1 MLELRNIKKDYVS
14 KANTVHVLKGVS
26 LRFRKNEFVAILGPS
41 GCGKTT
47 LLNLIGGLDRYTG
60 GDIIVDGV
68 STGDYSDHDWDIYR
82 NHRIGF
88 VFQSYN
94 LIPHLTVQ
102 RNVEMSLTIAGLS
115 QDERKARALAALDR
129 VGLADQAKKKPSQ
142 LSGGQMQ
149 RVAIARSVVND
160 PDIILAD
167 EPTGA
172 LDSESG
178 VQVMELLRGIA
189 QDKLV
194 IMVTHNDLLAEK
206 YSTRIIDLKDGVV
219 TADSNPF
226 TEEEYAAETAEAD
239 GGAEL
244 CKEEP
249 SSEGETYADEANNGG
264 DNDAT
269 AVSGAQNKRKTS
281 DSGRFGMRRRR
292 AKDKKKS
299 GAYAAM
305 SVGTAMSLSFTNLAS
320 KKGRTAL
327 TALAG
332 SIGIIGIVLV
342 LALSGGA
349 QTYIQSMEED
359 VLSQYPI
366 TINRTNSDLNSVIG
380 ILMAENEDRED
391 WPDTDEVYINQII
404 GRLLDHMSTVL
415 DDTNDLA
422 SLKRY
427 IEAYFDDNVGYVKYD
442 YGVDFDV
449 FCNYIGNPDTYL
461 KVDPFTEG
469 IEAALG
475 GLEGLLGQY
484 MDMIEQ
490 FGDLLTV
497 WDEMLENTSLLD
509 SQYELVGEGSRWP
522 QNYDEV
528 VIVLD
533 EDNSL
538 NDYTLFAL
546 GLKDPSEL
554 LDAITNG
561 DDFVSQE
568 YTAEDLLGI
577 EYRVT
582 TASDYYYQD
591 ENGAWHILSDRNDQ
605 RQVEFVES
613 HSVPVTVVGVI
624 RPREGTQVTSING
637 TIGYTHALTEYLSER
652 AAASAP
658 AQAVTATAHKFGRDT
673 RYYNVLDDGA
683 ELTGEEYTQ
692 LMRDLGVA
700 DTDNPVAINIYA
712 NSLNDK
718 EKIENFIDDYNAWS
732 GQAVKYTDDLGTMMT
747 YVDSLTGTVTGVL
760 VGFAAISLIVSSI
773 MIAIII
779 YTSVLERKKE
789 IGVLRS
795 LGARKKDISHVF
807 ISESAMI
814 GLISGLLGILIAA
827 ILFMPIN
834 LIMQNY
840 LHVAN
845 LLRIE
850 WWHVVMMIGI
860 SVVLAVLAGFIPSR
874 IASKKDPVTCLREE

>member
-1 MLELRNIKKDYVS
+1 MLELRDIVKDYVS
-14 KANTVHVLKGVS
+14 KENVVHVLKGVN
-26 LRFRKNEFVAILGPS
+26 LRFRKSEFVAILGPS

-47 LLNLIGGLDRYTG
+47 LLNIIGGLDRYTS
-60 GDIIVDGV
+60 GDILVDGV
-68 STGDYSDHDWDIYR
+68 STKDYSDHDWDIYR

-102 RNVEMSLTIAGLS
+102 RNVEMSMAIAGLPPE
-115 QDERKARALAALDR
+115 ERKAKALAALER
-129 VGLADQAKKKPSQ
+129 VGLADQAKKKPAQ

-149 RVAIARSVVND
+149 RVAIARSIVND

-178 VQVMELLRGIA
+178 EQVMELLKEVA
-189 QDKLV
+189 KEKLV
-194 IMVTHNDLLAEK
+194 VMVTHNNALAEK
-206 YSTRIIDLKDGVV
+206 YSTRIIDLRDGVV
-219 TADSNPF
+219 TSDSAPYAPD
-226 TEEEYAAETAEAD
+226 EESAEETAPQQAAAEETTSAEEVP
-239 GGAEL
+239 AE
-244 CKEEP
+244 KITENEVYVP
-249 SSEGETYADEANNGG
+249 EK
-264 DNDAT
+264 
-269 AVSGAQNKRKTS
+269 AVSTSKTRK
-281 DSGRFGMRRRR
+281 RR
-292 AKDKKKS
+292 AKKRGDKAAGS
-299 GAYAAM
+299 YAAM
-305 SVGTAMSLSFTNLAS
+305 SLGTAASLSFTNLIS
-320 KKGRTAL
+320 KKGRTIL

-332 SIGIIGIVLV
+332 SIGIIGIILV

-349 QTYIQSMEED
+349 QAYIASMEED

-366 TINRTNSDLNSVIG
+366 EINRTNSDLNSVIS
-380 ILMAENEDRED
+380 ILMQENEDRED

-404 GRLLDHMSTVL
+404 GRLLEHLSAVL

-422 SLKRY
+422 ALKTY
-427 IEAYFDDNVGYVKYD
+427 IEENFDSDMGYVKYD

-449 FCNYIGNPDTYL
+449 FCNYINDPETYL

-475 GLEGLLGQY
+475 GLSGLLGPY

-490 FGDLLTV
+490 FGDMLTV

-509 SQYELVGEGSRWP
+509 SQYELVGENSRWP

-533 EDNSL
+533 EENSL

-546 GLKDPSEL
+546 GLKDTSEL
-554 LDAITNG
+554 VDAIMNG
-561 DDFVSQE
+561 DNFVSQD
-568 YTAEDLLGI
+568 YSADDLIGI

-582 TASDYYYQD
+582 TSSDYYYQNAD
-591 ENGAWHILSDRNDQ
+591 GSWSMVSDRTEQ
-605 RQVEFVES
+605 RQIEFVES

-637 TIGYTHALTEYLSER
+637 NIAYTHALTEYLSDR
-652 AAASAP
+652 AAQSDVAEAL
-658 AQAVTATAHKFGRDT
+658 TATAHQSGKDT
-673 RYYNVLDDGA
+673 MYYNILEDGA
-683 ELTGEEYTQ
+683 EIDEETYMS
-692 LMRDLGVA
+692 LMRELGIA
-700 DTDNPVAINIYA
+700 DTDNPVTINIYA
-712 NSLNDK
+712 NSLSDK
-718 EKIENFIDDYNAWS
+718 AAIEQFIADYNAES
-732 GQAVKYTDDLGTMMT
+732 GSTVKYTDDLGTMMT

-779 YTSVLERKKE
+779 YTSVLERRKE

-795 LGARKKDISHVF
+795 LGARKKDISRVF
-807 ISESAMI
+807 ISESALI
-814 GLISGLLGILIAA
+814 GLVAGILGVIIAA

-834 LIMQNY
+834 LVMQHY
-840 LHVAN
+840 LHVGN
-845 LLRIE
+845 LLQIE
-850 WWHVVMMIGI
+850 WWHAVMMIGI
-860 SVVLAVLAGFIPSR
+860 SVVLAILAGFIPSR
-874 IASKKDPVTCLREE
+874 IASKKDPVTCLHED

>member
-1 MLELRNIKKDYVS
+1 MLELREIVKDYVS
-14 KANTVHVLKGVS
+14 KENVVHVLKGVN
-26 LRFRKNEFVAILGPS
+26 LRFRKSEFVAILGPS

-47 LLNLIGGLDRYTG
+47 LLNIIGGLDRYTS
-60 GDIIVDGV
+60 GDILVDGV
-68 STGDYSDHDWDIYR
+68 STKDYSDHDWDIYR

-102 RNVEMSLTIAGLS
+102 RNVEMSMAIAGLPPE
-115 QDERKARALAALDR
+115 ERKAKALAALER
-129 VGLADQAKKKPSQ
+129 VGLADQAKKKPAQ

-149 RVAIARSVVND
+149 RVAIARSIVND

-178 VQVMELLRGIA
+178 EQVMELLQEVA
-189 QDKLV
+189 KEKLV
-194 IMVTHNDLLAEK
+194 VMVTHNNALAEK
-206 YSTRIIDLKDGVV
+206 YSTRIIDLRDGVV
-219 TADSNPF
+219 TSDSAPYAPD
-226 TEEEYAAETAEAD
+226 EENAEETAPQQAAAEETTSAEEVP
-239 GGAEL
+239 AEEMTET
-244 CKEEP
+244 KVYEP
-249 SSEGETYADEANNGG
+249 EK
-264 DNDAT
+264 
-269 AVSGAQNKRKTS
+269 AVSTSKTRK
-281 DSGRFGMRRRR
+281 RR
-292 AKDKKKS
+292 AKKRGDKAAGS
-299 GAYAAM
+299 YAAM
-305 SVGTAMSLSFTNLAS
+305 SIGTAASLSFTNLIS
-320 KKGRTAL
+320 KKGRTIL

-332 SIGIIGIVLV
+332 SIGIIGIILV

-349 QTYIQSMEED
+349 QAYIASMEED

-366 TINRTNSDLNSVIG
+366 EINRTNSDLNSVIS
-380 ILMAENEDRED
+380 ILMQENEDRED

-404 GRLLDHMSTVL
+404 GRLLEHLSAVL

-422 SLKRY
+422 ALKTY
-427 IEAYFDDNVGYVKYD
+427 IEENFDSDMGYVKYD

-449 FCNYIGNPDTYL
+449 FCNYINDPETYL

-475 GLEGLLGQY
+475 GLSGLLGPY

-490 FGDLLTV
+490 FGDMLTV

-509 SQYELVGEGSRWP
+509 SQYELVGENSRWP

-533 EDNSL
+533 EENSL

-546 GLKDPSEL
+546 GLKDTSEL

-561 DDFVSQE
+561 DDFVSQD
-568 YTAEDLLGI
+568 YSADDLIGI

-582 TASDYYYQD
+582 TSSDYYYQNAD
-591 ENGAWHILSDRNDQ
+591 GSWSMVSDRTEQ
-605 RQVEFVES
+605 RQIEFVES

-637 TIGYTHALTEYLSER
+637 NIAYTHALTEYLSDR
-652 AAASAP
+652 AAQSDVAEAL
-658 AQAVTATAHKFGRDT
+658 TATAHQSGNDT
-673 RYYNVLDDGA
+673 MYYNILEDGA
-683 ELTGEEYTQ
+683 EIDAETYMS
-692 LMRDLGVA
+692 LMRELGIA
-700 DTDNPVAINIYA
+700 DTDNPVTINIYA
-712 NSLNDK
+712 NSLSDK
-718 EKIENFIDDYNAWS
+718 AAIEQFIADYNAES
-732 GQAVKYTDDLGTMMT
+732 GSTVKYTDELGTMMT

-779 YTSVLERKKE
+779 YTSVLERRKE

-795 LGARKKDISHVF
+795 LGARKKDISRVF
-807 ISESAMI
+807 ISESALI
-814 GLISGLLGILIAA
+814 GLVAGILGVIIAA

-834 LIMQNY
+834 LIMQHY
-840 LHVAN
+840 LHVGN
-845 LLRIE
+845 LLQIE
-850 WWHVVMMIGI
+850 WWHAVMMIGI
-860 SVVLAVLAGFIPSR
+860 SVVLAILAGFIPSR
-874 IASKKDPVTCLREE
+874 IASKKDPVTCLHED

>member
-1 MLELRNIKKDYVS
+1 MLMLELRDIVKDYVS
-14 KANTVHVLKGVS
+14 KENVVHVLKGVN
-26 LRFRKNEFVAILGPS
+26 LRFRKSEFVAILGPS

-47 LLNLIGGLDRYTG
+47 LLNIIGGLDRYTS
-60 GDIIVDGV
+60 GDILVDGV
-68 STGDYSDHDWDIYR
+68 STKDYSDHDWDIYR

-102 RNVEMSLTIAGLS
+102 RNVEMSMAIAGLPPE
-115 QDERKARALAALDR
+115 ERKAKALAALER
-129 VGLADQAKKKPSQ
+129 VGLADQAKKKPAQ

-149 RVAIARSVVND
+149 RVAIARSIVND

-178 VQVMELLRGIA
+178 EQVMELLQEVA
-189 QDKLV
+189 KEKLV
-194 IMVTHNDLLAEK
+194 VMVTHNNALAEK
-206 YSTRIIDLKDGVV
+206 YSTRIIDLRDGVV
-219 TADSNPF
+219 TSDSAPYAPD
-226 TEEEYAAETAEAD
+226 EESAEESAPQQAAAEETTSAEEVP
-239 GGAEL
+239 AE
-244 CKEEP
+244 EMTENEVYEP
-249 SSEGETYADEANNGG
+249 EK
-264 DNDAT
+264 
-269 AVSGAQNKRKTS
+269 AVPTSKTRK
-281 DSGRFGMRRRR
+281 RR
-292 AKDKKKS
+292 AKKRGDKAAGS
-299 GAYAAM
+299 YAAM
-305 SVGTAMSLSFTNLAS
+305 SLGTAASLSFTNLIS
-320 KKGRTAL
+320 KKGRTIL

-332 SIGIIGIVLV
+332 SIGIIGIILV

-349 QTYIQSMEED
+349 QAYIASMEED

-366 TINRTNSDLNSVIG
+366 EINRTNSDLNSVIS
-380 ILMAENEDRED
+380 ILMQENEDRED

-404 GRLLDHMSTVL
+404 GRLLEHLSAVL

-422 SLKRY
+422 ALKTY
-427 IEAYFDDNVGYVKYD
+427 IEENFDSDMGYVKYD

-449 FCNYIGNPDTYL
+449 FCNYIDNPETYL

-475 GLEGLLGQY
+475 GLSGLLGPY

-490 FGDLLTV
+490 FGDMLTV

-509 SQYELVGEGSRWP
+509 SQYELVGENSRWP

-533 EDNSL
+533 EENSL

-546 GLKDPSEL
+546 GLKDTSEL
-554 LDAITNG
+554 VDAIMNG
-561 DDFVSQE
+561 DDFVSQD
-568 YTAEDLLGI
+568 YSADDLIGI

-582 TASDYYYQD
+582 TSSDYYYQNAD
-591 ENGAWHILSDRNDQ
+591 GSWSMVSDRTEQ
-605 RQVEFVES
+605 RQIEFVES

-637 TIGYTHALTEYLSER
+637 NIAYTHALTEYLSDR
-652 AAASAP
+652 AAQSDVAEAL
-658 AQAVTATAHKFGRDT
+658 TATAHQSGNDT
-673 RYYNVLDDGA
+673 MYYNILEDGA
-683 ELTGEEYTQ
+683 EIDAETYMS
-692 LMRDLGVA
+692 LMRELGIA
-700 DTDNPVAINIYA
+700 DTDNPVTINIYA
-712 NSLNDK
+712 NSLSDK
-718 EKIENFIDDYNAWS
+718 AAIEQFIADYNAES
-732 GQAVKYTDDLGTMMT
+732 GSTVKYTDDLGTMMT

-779 YTSVLERKKE
+779 YTSVLERRKE

-795 LGARKKDISHVF
+795 LGARKKDISRVF
-807 ISESAMI
+807 ISESALI
-814 GLISGLLGILIAA
+814 GLVAGILGVIIAA

-834 LIMQNY
+834 LVMQHY
-840 LHVAN
+840 LHVGN
-845 LLRIE
+845 LLQIA
-850 WWHVVMMIGI
+850 WWHAVMMIGI
-860 SVVLAVLAGFIPSR
+860 SVVLAILAGFIPSR
-874 IASKKDPVTCLREE
+874 IASKKDPVTCLHED

>member
-1 MLELRNIKKDYVS
+1 MLELRDIVKDYVS
-14 KANTVHVLKGVS
+14 KENVVHVLKGVN
-26 LRFRKNEFVAILGPS
+26 LRFRKSEFVAILGPS

-47 LLNLIGGLDRYTG
+47 LLNIIGGLDRYTS
-60 GDIIVDGV
+60 GDILVDGV
-68 STGDYSDHDWDIYR
+68 STKDYSDHDWDIYR

-102 RNVEMSLTIAGLS
+102 RNVEMSMAIAGLPPE
-115 QDERKARALAALDR
+115 ERKAKALAALER
-129 VGLADQAKKKPSQ
+129 VGLADHAKKKPAQ

-149 RVAIARSVVND
+149 RVAIARSIVND

-178 VQVMELLRGIA
+178 EQVMELLQEVA
-189 QDKLV
+189 KEKLV
-194 IMVTHNDLLAEK
+194 VMVTHNNALAEK
-206 YSTRIIDLKDGVV
+206 YSTRIIDLRDGVV
-219 TADSNPF
+219 TSDSAPYAPA
-226 TEEEYAAETAEAD
+226 EESAEETAPQQAAAEETTSAEEVP
-239 GGAEL
+239 AE
-244 CKEEP
+244 EMTEN
-249 SSEGETYADEANNGG
+249 EVYAPEKS
-264 DNDAT
+264 
-269 AVSGAQNKRKTS
+269 VSTSKTRK
-281 DSGRFGMRRRR
+281 RR
-292 AKDKKKS
+292 AKKRGDKAAGS
-299 GAYAAM
+299 YAAM
-305 SVGTAMSLSFTNLAS
+305 SLGTAASLSFTNLIS
-320 KKGRTAL
+320 KKGRTIL

-332 SIGIIGIVLV
+332 SIGIIGIILV

-349 QTYIQSMEED
+349 QAYIASMEED

-366 TINRTNSDLNSVIG
+366 EINRTNSDLNSVIS
-380 ILMAENEDRED
+380 ILMQENEDRED

-404 GRLLDHMSTVL
+404 GRLLEHLSAVL

-422 SLKRY
+422 ALKTY
-427 IEAYFDDNVGYVKYD
+427 IEENFDSDMGYVKYD

-449 FCNYIGNPDTYL
+449 FCNYINDPETYL

-475 GLEGLLGQY
+475 GLSGLLGPY

-490 FGDLLTV
+490 FGDMLTV

-509 SQYELVGEGSRWP
+509 SQYELVGENSRWP

-533 EDNSL
+533 EENSL

-546 GLKDPSEL
+546 GLKDTSEL

-561 DDFVSQE
+561 DDFVSQD
-568 YTAEDLLGI
+568 YSADDLIGI

-582 TASDYYYQD
+582 TNSDYYYQNAD
-591 ENGAWHILSDRNDQ
+591 GSWSMVSDRTEQ
-605 RQVEFVES
+605 RQIEFVES
-613 HSVPVTVVGVI
+613 HSVPVKVVGVI

-637 TIGYTHALTEYLSER
+637 NIAYTHALTEYLSDR
-652 AAASAP
+652 AAQSDVAEAL
-658 AQAVTATAHKFGRDT
+658 TATAHQSGNDT
-673 RYYNVLDDGA
+673 MYYNILEDGA
-683 ELTGEEYTQ
+683 EIDAETYMS
-692 LMRDLGVA
+692 LMRELGIA
-700 DTDNPVAINIYA
+700 DTDNPVTINIYA
-712 NSLNDK
+712 NSLSDK
-718 EKIENFIDDYNAWS
+718 AAIEQFIADYNAES
-732 GQAVKYTDDLGTMMT
+732 GSTVKYTDDLGTMMT

-779 YTSVLERKKE
+779 YTSVLERRKE

-795 LGARKKDISHVF
+795 LGARKKDISRVF
-807 ISESAMI
+807 ISESALI
-814 GLISGLLGILIAA
+814 GLVAGILGVIIAA

-834 LIMQNY
+834 LVMQHY
-840 LHVAN
+840 LHVGN
-845 LLRIE
+845 LLQIE
-850 WWHVVMMIGI
+850 WWHAVMMIGI
-860 SVVLAVLAGFIPSR
+860 SVVLAILAGFIPSR
-874 IASKKDPVTCLREE
+874 IASKKDPVTCLHED

>member
-1 MLELRNIKKDYVS
+1 MLELRDIVKDYVS
-14 KANTVHVLKGVS
+14 KENVVHVLKGVN
-26 LRFRKNEFVAILGPS
+26 LRFRKSEFVAILGPS

-47 LLNLIGGLDRYTG
+47 LLNIIGGLDRYTS
-60 GDIIVDGV
+60 GDILVDGV
-68 STGDYSDHDWDIYR
+68 STKDYSDHDWDIYR

-102 RNVEMSLTIAGLS
+102 RNVEMSMAIAGLPPE
-115 QDERKARALAALDR
+115 ERKAKALAALER
-129 VGLADQAKKKPSQ
+129 VGLADQAKKKPAQ

-149 RVAIARSVVND
+149 RVAIARSIVND

-178 VQVMELLRGIA
+178 EQVMELLQEVA
-189 QDKLV
+189 KEKLV
-194 IMVTHNDLLAEK
+194 VMVTHNNALAEK
-206 YSTRIIDLKDGVV
+206 YSTRIIDLRDGVV
-219 TADSNPF
+219 TSDSAPYAPD
-226 TEEEYAAETAEAD
+226 EESAEETAPQQAAAEETTSAEEVS
-239 GGAEL
+239 AE
-244 CKEEP
+244 EMTEN
-249 SSEGETYADEANNGG
+249 EVYAPEK
-264 DNDAT
+264 
-269 AVSGAQNKRKTS
+269 AVSTSKTRK
-281 DSGRFGMRRRR
+281 RR
-292 AKDKKKS
+292 AKKRGDKAAGS
-299 GAYAAM
+299 YAAM
-305 SVGTAMSLSFTNLAS
+305 SLGTAASLSFTNLIS
-320 KKGRTAL
+320 KKGRTIL

-332 SIGIIGIVLV
+332 SIGIIGIILV

-349 QTYIQSMEED
+349 QAYIASMEED

-366 TINRTNSDLNSVIG
+366 EINRTNSDLNSVIS
-380 ILMAENEDRED
+380 ILMQENEDRED

-404 GRLLDHMSTVL
+404 GRLLEHLSAVL

-422 SLKRY
+422 ALKTY
-427 IEAYFDDNVGYVKYD
+427 IEENFDSDMGYVKYD

-449 FCNYIGNPDTYL
+449 FCNYINDPETYL

-475 GLEGLLGQY
+475 GLSGLLGPY

-490 FGDLLTV
+490 FGDMLTV

-509 SQYELVGEGSRWP
+509 SQYELVGENSRWP

-533 EDNSL
+533 EENSL

-546 GLKDPSEL
+546 GLKDTSEL
-554 LDAITNG
+554 VDAIMNG
-561 DDFVSQE
+561 DDFVSQD
-568 YTAEDLLGI
+568 YSADDLIGI

-582 TASDYYYQD
+582 TSSDYYYQNAD
-591 ENGAWHILSDRNDQ
+591 GSWSMVSDRTEQ
-605 RQVEFVES
+605 RQIEFVES

-637 TIGYTHALTEYLSER
+637 NIAYTHALTEYLSDR
-652 AAASAP
+652 AAQSDVAEAL
-658 AQAVTATAHKFGRDT
+658 TATAHQSGNDT
-673 RYYNVLDDGA
+673 MYYNILEDGA
-683 ELTGEEYTQ
+683 EIDEETYMS
-692 LMRDLGVA
+692 LMRELGIA
-700 DTDNPVAINIYA
+700 DTDNPVTINIYA
-712 NSLNDK
+712 NSLSDK
-718 EKIENFIDDYNAWS
+718 AAIEQFIADYNAES
-732 GQAVKYTDDLGTMMT
+732 GSTVKYTDDLGTMMT

-779 YTSVLERKKE
+779 YTSVLERRKE

-795 LGARKKDISHVF
+795 LGARKKDISRVF
-807 ISESAMI
+807 ISESALI
-814 GLISGLLGILIAA
+814 GLVAGILGVIIAA

-834 LIMQNY
+834 LVMQHY
-840 LHVAN
+840 LHVGN
-845 LLRIE
+845 LLQIE
-850 WWHVVMMIGI
+850 WWHAVMMIGI
-860 SVVLAVLAGFIPSR
+860 SVVLAILAGFIPSR
-874 IASKKDPVTCLREE
+874 IASKKDPVTCLHEY

>member
-1 MLELRNIKKDYVS
+1 MLELREIVKDYVS
-14 KANTVHVLKGVS
+14 KENVVHVLKGVN
-26 LRFRKNEFVAILGPS
+26 LRFRKSEFVAILGPS

-47 LLNLIGGLDRYTG
+47 LLNIIGGLDRYTS
-60 GDIIVDGV
+60 GDILVDGV
-68 STGDYSDHDWDIYR
+68 STKDYSDHDWDIYR

-102 RNVEMSLTIAGLS
+102 RNVEMSMAIAGLPPE
-115 QDERKARALAALDR
+115 ERKAKALAALER
-129 VGLADQAKKKPSQ
+129 VGLADQAKKKPAQ

-149 RVAIARSVVND
+149 RVAIARSIVND

-178 VQVMELLRGIA
+178 EQVMELLQEVA
-189 QDKLV
+189 KEKLV
-194 IMVTHNDLLAEK
+194 VMVTHNNALAEK
-206 YSTRIIDLKDGVV
+206 YSTRIIDLHDGVV
-219 TADSNPF
+219 TSDSAPYAPD
-226 TEEEYAAETAEAD
+226 EENAEETAPQQAAAEETTSAEEVP
-239 GGAEL
+239 AEEMTET
-244 CKEEP
+244 KVYEP
-249 SSEGETYADEANNGG
+249 EK
-264 DNDAT
+264 
-269 AVSGAQNKRKTS
+269 AVSTSKTRK
-281 DSGRFGMRRRR
+281 RR
-292 AKDKKKS
+292 AKKRGDKAAGS
-299 GAYAAM
+299 YAAM
-305 SVGTAMSLSFTNLAS
+305 SIGTAASLSFTNLIS
-320 KKGRTAL
+320 KKGRTIL

-332 SIGIIGIVLV
+332 SIGIIGIILV

-349 QTYIQSMEED
+349 QAYIASMEED

-366 TINRTNSDLNSVIG
+366 EINRTNSDLNSVIS
-380 ILMAENEDRED
+380 ILMQENEDRED

-404 GRLLDHMSTVL
+404 GRLLEHLSAVL

-422 SLKRY
+422 ALKTY
-427 IEAYFDDNVGYVKYD
+427 IEENFDSDMGYVKYD

-449 FCNYIGNPDTYL
+449 FCNYINDPETYL

-475 GLEGLLGQY
+475 GLSGLLGPY

-490 FGDLLTV
+490 FGDMLTV

-509 SQYELVGEGSRWP
+509 SQYELVGENSRWP

-533 EDNSL
+533 EENSL

-546 GLKDPSEL
+546 GLKDTSEL

-561 DDFVSQE
+561 DDFVSQD
-568 YTAEDLLGI
+568 YSADDLIGI

-582 TASDYYYQD
+582 TNSDYYYQNAD
-591 ENGAWHILSDRNDQ
+591 GSWSMVSDRTEQ
-605 RQVEFVES
+605 RQIEFVES

-637 TIGYTHALTEYLSER
+637 NIAYTHALTEYLSDR
-652 AAASAP
+652 AAQSDVAEAL
-658 AQAVTATAHKFGRDT
+658 TATAHQSGNDT
-673 RYYNVLDDGA
+673 MYYNILEDGA
-683 ELTGEEYTQ
+683 EIDEETYMS
-692 LMRDLGVA
+692 LMRELGIA
-700 DTDNPVAINIYA
+700 DTDNPVTINIYA
-712 NSLNDK
+712 NSLSDK
-718 EKIENFIDDYNAWS
+718 AAIEQFIADYNAES
-732 GQAVKYTDDLGTMMT
+732 GSTVKYTDDLGTMMT

-779 YTSVLERKKE
+779 YTSVLERRKE

-795 LGARKKDISHVF
+795 LGARKKDISRVF
-807 ISESAMI
+807 ISESALI
-814 GLISGLLGILIAA
+814 GLVAGILGVIIAA

-834 LIMQNY
+834 LVMQHY
-840 LHVAN
+840 LHVGN
-845 LLRIE
+845 LLQIE
-850 WWHVVMMIGI
+850 WWHAVMMIGI
-860 SVVLAVLAGFIPSR
+860 SVVLAILAGFIPSR
-874 IASKKDPVTCLREE
+874 IASKKDPVTCLHED

>member
-1 MLELRNIKKDYVS
+1 MLELRETVKDYVS
-14 KANTVHVLKGVS
+14 KENVVHVLKGVN
-26 LRFRKNEFVAILGPS
+26 LRFRKSEFVAILGPS

-47 LLNLIGGLDRYTG
+47 LLNIIGGLDRYTS
-60 GDIIVDGV
+60 GDILVDGV
-68 STGDYSDHDWDIYR
+68 STKDYSDHDWDIYR

-102 RNVEMSLTIAGLS
+102 RNVEMSMAIAGLPPE
-115 QDERKARALAALDR
+115 ERKAKALAALER
-129 VGLADQAKKKPSQ
+129 VGLADQARKKPAQ

-149 RVAIARSVVND
+149 RVAIARSIVND

-178 VQVMELLRGIA
+178 EQVMELLQEVA
-189 QDKLV
+189 KEKLV
-194 IMVTHNDLLAEK
+194 VMVTHNNALAEK
-206 YSTRIIDLKDGVV
+206 YSTRIIDLHDGVV
-219 TADSNPF
+219 TSDSAPYAPD
-226 TEEEYAAETAEAD
+226 EESAEETAPQQAAAEETTSAEEVP
-239 GGAEL
+239 AE
-244 CKEEP
+244 EMTENEVYEP
-249 SSEGETYADEANNGG
+249 EK
-264 DNDAT
+264 
-269 AVSGAQNKRKTS
+269 AVSTSKTRK
-281 DSGRFGMRRRR
+281 RR
-292 AKDKKKS
+292 AKKRDDKAAGS
-299 GAYAAM
+299 YAAM
-305 SVGTAMSLSFTNLAS
+305 SLGTAASLSFTNLIS
-320 KKGRTAL
+320 KKGRTIL

-332 SIGIIGIVLV
+332 SIGIIGIILV

-349 QTYIQSMEED
+349 QAYIASMEED

-366 TINRTNSDLNSVIG
+366 EINRTNSDLNSVIS
-380 ILMAENEDRED
+380 ILMQENEDRED

-404 GRLLDHMSTVL
+404 GRLLEHLSAVL

-422 SLKRY
+422 ALKTY
-427 IEAYFDDNVGYVKYD
+427 IEENFDSDMGYVKYD

-449 FCNYIGNPDTYL
+449 FCNYINDPETYL

-475 GLEGLLGQY
+475 GLSGLLGPY

-490 FGDLLTV
+490 FGDMLTV

-509 SQYELVGEGSRWP
+509 SQYELVGENSRWP

-533 EDNSL
+533 EENSL

-546 GLKDPSEL
+546 GLKDTSEL

-561 DDFVSQE
+561 DDFVSQD
-568 YTAEDLLGI
+568 YSADDLIGI

-582 TASDYYYQD
+582 TSSDYYYQNAD
-591 ENGAWHILSDRNDQ
+591 GSWSMVSDRTEQ
-605 RQVEFVES
+605 RQIEFVES
-613 HSVPVTVVGVI
+613 HSVPVKVVGVI

-637 TIGYTHALTEYLSER
+637 NIAYTHALTEYLSDR
-652 AAASAP
+652 AAQSDVAEAL
-658 AQAVTATAHKFGRDT
+658 TATAHQSGNDT
-673 RYYNVLDDGA
+673 MYYNILEDGA
-683 ELTGEEYTQ
+683 EIDEETYMS
-692 LMRDLGVA
+692 LMRELGIA
-700 DTDNPVAINIYA
+700 DTDNPVTINIYA
-712 NSLNDK
+712 NSLSDK
-718 EKIENFIDDYNAWS
+718 AAIEQFIADYNAES
-732 GQAVKYTDDLGTMMT
+732 GSTVKYTDDLGTMMT

-779 YTSVLERKKE
+779 YTSVLERRKE

-795 LGARKKDISHVF
+795 LGARKKDISRVF
-807 ISESAMI
+807 ISESALI
-814 GLISGLLGILIAA
+814 GLVAGILGVIIAA

-834 LIMQNY
+834 LVMQHY
-840 LHVAN
+840 LHVGN
-845 LLRIE
+845 LLQIE
-850 WWHVVMMIGI
+850 WWHAVMMIGI
-860 SVVLAVLAGFIPSR
+860 SVVLAILAGFIPSR
-874 IASKKDPVTCLREE
+874 IASKKDPVTCLHED

>member
-1 MLELRNIKKDYVS
+1 MLELREIVKDYVS
-14 KANTVHVLKGVS
+14 KENVVHVLKGVN
-26 LRFRKNEFVAILGPS
+26 LRFRKSEFMAILGPS

-47 LLNLIGGLDRYTG
+47 LLNIIGGLDRYTS
-60 GDIIVDGV
+60 GDILVDGV
-68 STGDYSDHDWDIYR
+68 STKDYSDHDWDIYR

-102 RNVEMSLTIAGLS
+102 RNVEMSMAIAGLPPE
-115 QDERKARALAALDR
+115 ERKAKALAALER
-129 VGLADQAKKKPSQ
+129 VGLADQAKKKPAQ

-149 RVAIARSVVND
+149 RVAIARSIVND

-178 VQVMELLRGIA
+178 EQVMELLQEVA
-189 QDKLV
+189 KEKLV
-194 IMVTHNDLLAEK
+194 VMVTHNNALAEK
-206 YSTRIIDLKDGVV
+206 YSTRIIDLHDGVV
-219 TADSNPF
+219 TSDSAPYAPD
-226 TEEEYAAETAEAD
+226 EENAEETAPQQAAAEETTSAEEVP
-239 GGAEL
+239 AEEMTET
-244 CKEEP
+244 KVYEP
-249 SSEGETYADEANNGG
+249 EK
-264 DNDAT
+264 
-269 AVSGAQNKRKTS
+269 AVSTSKTRK
-281 DSGRFGMRRRR
+281 RR
-292 AKDKKKS
+292 AKKRGDKAAGS
-299 GAYAAM
+299 YAAM
-305 SVGTAMSLSFTNLAS
+305 SIGTAASLSFTNLIS
-320 KKGRTAL
+320 KKGRTIL

-332 SIGIIGIVLV
+332 SIGIIGIILV

-349 QTYIQSMEED
+349 QAYIASMEED

-366 TINRTNSDLNSVIG
+366 EINRTNSDLNSVIS
-380 ILMAENEDRED
+380 ILMQENEDRED

-404 GRLLDHMSTVL
+404 GRLLEHLSAVL

-422 SLKRY
+422 ALKTY
-427 IEAYFDDNVGYVKYD
+427 IEENFDSDMGYVKYD

-449 FCNYIGNPDTYL
+449 FCNYINDPETYL

-475 GLEGLLGQY
+475 GLSGLLGPY

-490 FGDLLTV
+490 FGDMLTV

-509 SQYELVGEGSRWP
+509 SQYELVGENSRWP

-533 EDNSL
+533 EENSL

-546 GLKDPSEL
+546 GLKDTSEL

-561 DDFVSQE
+561 DDFVSQD
-568 YTAEDLLGI
+568 YSADDLIGI

-582 TASDYYYQD
+582 TNSDYYYQNAD
-591 ENGAWHILSDRNDQ
+591 GSWSMVSDRTEQ
-605 RQVEFVES
+605 RQIEFVES
-613 HSVPVTVVGVI
+613 HSVTVKVVGVI

-637 TIGYTHALTEYLSER
+637 NIAYTHALTEYLSDR
-652 AAASAP
+652 AAQSDVAEAL
-658 AQAVTATAHKFGRDT
+658 TATAHQSGNDT
-673 RYYNVLDDGA
+673 MYYNILEDGA
-683 ELTGEEYTQ
+683 EIDAETYMS
-692 LMRDLGVA
+692 LMRELGIA
-700 DTDNPVAINIYA
+700 DTDNPVTINIYA
-712 NSLNDK
+712 NSLSDK
-718 EKIENFIDDYNAWS
+718 AAIEQFIADYNAES
-732 GQAVKYTDDLGTMMT
+732 GSTVKYTDDLGTMMT

-779 YTSVLERKKE
+779 YTSVLERRKE

-795 LGARKKDISHVF
+795 LGARKKDISRVF
-807 ISESAMI
+807 ISESALI
-814 GLISGLLGILIAA
+814 GLVAGILGVIIAA

-834 LIMQNY
+834 LVMQHY
-840 LHVAN
+840 LHVGN
-845 LLRIE
+845 LLQIE
-850 WWHVVMMIGI
+850 WWHAVMMIGI
-860 SVVLAVLAGFIPSR
+860 SVVLAILAGFIPSR
-874 IASKKDPVTCLREE
+874 IASKKDPVTCLHED

>member
-1 MLELRNIKKDYVS
+1 MLELRDIVKDYVS
-14 KANTVHVLKGVS
+14 KENVVHVLKGVN
-26 LRFRKNEFVAILGPS
+26 LRFRKSEFVAILGPS

-47 LLNLIGGLDRYTG
+47 LLNIIGGLDRYTS
-60 GDIIVDGV
+60 GDILVDGV
-68 STGDYSDHDWDIYR
+68 STKDYSDHDWDIYR

-102 RNVEMSLTIAGLS
+102 RNVEMSMAIAGLPPE
-115 QDERKARALAALDR
+115 ERKAKALAALER
-129 VGLADQAKKKPSQ
+129 VGLADQAKKKPAQ

-149 RVAIARSVVND
+149 RVAIARSIVND

-178 VQVMELLRGIA
+178 EQVMELLQEVA
-189 QDKLV
+189 KEKLV
-194 IMVTHNDLLAEK
+194 VMVTHNNALAEK
-206 YSTRIIDLKDGVV
+206 YSTRIIDLHDGVV
-219 TADSNPF
+219 TSDSAPYAPD
-226 TEEEYAAETAEAD
+226 EESAEETALQQAAAEEMTKNEVY
-239 GGAEL
+239 
-244 CKEEP
+244 EP
-249 SSEGETYADEANNGG
+249 EK
-264 DNDAT
+264 
-269 AVSGAQNKRKTS
+269 AVSSSKTRK
-281 DSGRFGMRRRR
+281 RR
-292 AKDKKKS
+292 AKKRGDKAAGS
-299 GAYAAM
+299 YAAM
-305 SVGTAMSLSFTNLAS
+305 SLGTAASLSFTNLIS
-320 KKGRTAL
+320 KKGRTIL

-332 SIGIIGIVLV
+332 SIGIIGIILV

-349 QTYIQSMEED
+349 QAYIASMEED

-366 TINRTNSDLNSVIG
+366 EINRTNSDLNSVIS
-380 ILMAENEDRED
+380 ILMQENEDRED

-404 GRLLDHMSTVL
+404 GRLLEHLSAVL

-422 SLKRY
+422 ALKTY
-427 IEAYFDDNVGYVKYD
+427 IEENFDSDMGYVKYD

-449 FCNYIGNPDTYL
+449 FCNYINDPETYL

-475 GLEGLLGQY
+475 GLSGLLGPY

-490 FGDLLTV
+490 FGDMLTV

-509 SQYELVGEGSRWP
+509 SQYELVGENSRWP

-533 EDNSL
+533 EENSL

-546 GLKDPSEL
+546 GLKDTSEL

-561 DDFVSQE
+561 DDFVSQD
-568 YTAEDLLGI
+568 YSADDLIGI

-582 TASDYYYQD
+582 TNSDYYYQNAD
-591 ENGAWHILSDRNDQ
+591 GSWSMVSDRTEQ
-605 RQVEFVES
+605 RQIEFVES
-613 HSVPVTVVGVI
+613 HSVPVKVVGVI

-637 TIGYTHALTEYLSER
+637 NIAYTHALTEYLSDR
-652 AAASAP
+652 AAQSDVAEAL
-658 AQAVTATAHKFGRDT
+658 TATAHQSGNDT
-673 RYYNVLDDGA
+673 MYYNILEDGA
-683 ELTGEEYTQ
+683 EIDAETYMS
-692 LMRDLGVA
+692 LMRELGIA
-700 DTDNPVAINIYA
+700 DTDNPVTINIYA
-712 NSLNDK
+712 NSLSDK
-718 EKIENFIDDYNAWS
+718 AAIEQFIADYNAES
-732 GQAVKYTDDLGTMMT
+732 GSTVKYTDDLGTMMT

-779 YTSVLERKKE
+779 YTSVLERRKE

-795 LGARKKDISHVF
+795 LGARKKDISRVF
-807 ISESAMI
+807 ISESALI
-814 GLISGLLGILIAA
+814 GLVAGILGVIIAA

-834 LIMQNY
+834 LVMQHY
-840 LHVAN
+840 LHVSN
-845 LLRIE
+845 LLQIE
-850 WWHVVMMIGI
+850 WWHAVMMIAI
-860 SVVLAVLAGFIPSR
+860 SVVLAILAGFIPSR
-874 IASKKDPVTCLREE
+874 IASKKDPVTCLHED

>member
-1 MLELRNIKKDYVS
+1 MLELREIVKDYVS
-14 KANTVHVLKGVS
+14 KENVVHVLKGVN
-26 LRFRKNEFVAILGPS
+26 LRFRKSEFVAILGPS

-47 LLNLIGGLDRYTG
+47 LLNIIGGLDRYTS
-60 GDIIVDGV
+60 GDILVDGV
-68 STGDYSDHDWDIYR
+68 STKDYSDHDWDIYR

-102 RNVEMSLTIAGLS
+102 RNVEMSMAIAGLPPE
-115 QDERKARALAALDR
+115 ERKAKALAALER
-129 VGLADQAKKKPSQ
+129 VGLADQAKKKPAQ

-149 RVAIARSVVND
+149 RVAIARSIVND

-178 VQVMELLRGIA
+178 EQVMELLQEVA
-189 QDKLV
+189 KEKLV
-194 IMVTHNDLLAEK
+194 VMVTHNNALAEK
-206 YSTRIIDLKDGVV
+206 YSTRIIDLHDGVV
-219 TADSNPF
+219 TSDSAPYAPD
-226 TEEEYAAETAEAD
+226 EENAEETAPQQAAAEETTSAEEVP
-239 GGAEL
+239 AE
-244 CKEEP
+244 EMTENEVYEP
-249 SSEGETYADEANNGG
+249 EK
-264 DNDAT
+264 
-269 AVSGAQNKRKTS
+269 AVSTSKTRK
-281 DSGRFGMRRRR
+281 RR
-292 AKDKKKS
+292 AKKRGDKAAGS
-299 GAYAAM
+299 YAAM
-305 SVGTAMSLSFTNLAS
+305 SIGTAASLSFTNLIS
-320 KKGRTAL
+320 KKGRTIL

-332 SIGIIGIVLV
+332 SIGIIGIILV

-349 QTYIQSMEED
+349 QAYIASMEED

-366 TINRTNSDLNSVIG
+366 EINRTNSDLNSVIS
-380 ILMAENEDRED
+380 ILMQENEDRED

-404 GRLLDHMSTVL
+404 GRLLEHLSAVL

-422 SLKRY
+422 ALKTY
-427 IEAYFDDNVGYVKYD
+427 IEENFDSDMGYVKYD

-449 FCNYIGNPDTYL
+449 FCNYINDPETYL

-475 GLEGLLGQY
+475 GLSGLLGPY

-490 FGDLLTV
+490 FGDMLTV

-509 SQYELVGEGSRWP
+509 SQYELVGENSRWP

-533 EDNSL
+533 EENSL

-546 GLKDPSEL
+546 GLKDTSEL

-561 DDFVSQE
+561 DDFVSQD
-568 YTAEDLLGI
+568 YSADDLIGI

-582 TASDYYYQD
+582 TSSDYYYQNAD
-591 ENGAWHILSDRNDQ
+591 GSWSMVSDRTEQ
-605 RQVEFVES
+605 RQIEFVES

-637 TIGYTHALTEYLSER
+637 NIAYTHALTEYLSDR
-652 AAASAP
+652 AAQSDVAEAL
-658 AQAVTATAHKFGRDT
+658 TATAHQSGNDT
-673 RYYNVLDDGA
+673 MYYNILEDGA
-683 ELTGEEYTQ
+683 EIDAETYMS
-692 LMRDLGVA
+692 LMRELGIA
-700 DTDNPVAINIYA
+700 DTDNPVTINIYA
-712 NSLNDK
+712 NSLSDK
-718 EKIENFIDDYNAWS
+718 AAIEQFIADYNAES
-732 GQAVKYTDDLGTMMT
+732 GSTVKYTDDLGTMMT

-779 YTSVLERKKE
+779 YTSVLERRKE

-795 LGARKKDISHVF
+795 LGARKKDISRVF
-807 ISESAMI
+807 ISESALI
-814 GLISGLLGILIAA
+814 GLVAGILGVIIAA

-834 LIMQNY
+834 LVMQHY
-840 LHVAN
+840 LHVGN
-845 LLRIE
+845 LLQIE
-850 WWHVVMMIGI
+850 WWHAVMMIGI
-860 SVVLAVLAGFIPSR
+860 SVVLAILAGFIPSR
-874 IASKKDPVTCLREE
+874 IASKKDPVTCLHED

>member
-1 MLELRNIKKDYVS
+1 MLELREIVKDYVS
-14 KANTVHVLKGVS
+14 KENVVHVLKGVN
-26 LRFRKNEFVAILGPS
+26 LRFRKSEFVAILGPS

-47 LLNLIGGLDRYTG
+47 LLNIIGGLDRYTS
-60 GDIIVDGV
+60 GDILVDGV
-68 STGDYSDHDWDIYR
+68 STKDYSDHDWDIYR

-102 RNVEMSLTIAGLS
+102 RNVEMSMAIAGLPPE
-115 QDERKARALAALDR
+115 ERKAKALAALER
-129 VGLADQAKKKPSQ
+129 VGLADQAKKKPAQ

-149 RVAIARSVVND
+149 RVAIARSIVND

-178 VQVMELLRGIA
+178 EQVMELLQEVA
-189 QDKLV
+189 KEKLV
-194 IMVTHNDLLAEK
+194 VMVTHNNALAEK
-206 YSTRIIDLKDGVV
+206 YSTRIIDLHDGVV
-219 TADSNPF
+219 TSDSAPYAPD
-226 TEEEYAAETAEAD
+226 EENAEETAPQQAAAEETTSAEEVP
-239 GGAEL
+239 AEEMTET
-244 CKEEP
+244 KVYEP
-249 SSEGETYADEANNGG
+249 EK
-264 DNDAT
+264 
-269 AVSGAQNKRKTS
+269 AVSTSKTRK
-281 DSGRFGMRRRR
+281 RR
-292 AKDKKKS
+292 AKKRGDKAAGS
-299 GAYAAM
+299 YAAM
-305 SVGTAMSLSFTNLAS
+305 SIGTAASLSFTNLIS
-320 KKGRTAL
+320 KKGRTIL

-332 SIGIIGIVLV
+332 SIGIIGIILV

-349 QTYIQSMEED
+349 QAYIASMEED

-366 TINRTNSDLNSVIG
+366 EINRTNSDLNSVIS
-380 ILMAENEDRED
+380 ILMQENEDRED

-404 GRLLDHMSTVL
+404 GRLLEHLSAVL

-422 SLKRY
+422 ALKTY
-427 IEAYFDDNVGYVKYD
+427 IEENFDSDMGYVKYD

-449 FCNYIGNPDTYL
+449 FCNYINDPETYL

-475 GLEGLLGQY
+475 GLSGLLGPY

-490 FGDLLTV
+490 FGDMLTV

-509 SQYELVGEGSRWP
+509 SQYELVGENSRWP

-533 EDNSL
+533 EENSL

-546 GLKDPSEL
+546 GLKDTSEL

-561 DDFVSQE
+561 DDFVSQD
-568 YTAEDLLGI
+568 YSADDLIGI

-582 TASDYYYQD
+582 TSSDYYYQNAD
-591 ENGAWHILSDRNDQ
+591 GSWSMVSDRTEQ
-605 RQVEFVES
+605 RQIEFVES

-637 TIGYTHALTEYLSER
+637 NIAYTHALTEYLSDR
-652 AAASAP
+652 AAQSDVAEAL
-658 AQAVTATAHKFGRDT
+658 TATAHKSGNDT
-673 RYYNVLDDGA
+673 MYYNILEDGA
-683 ELTGEEYTQ
+683 EIDEETYMS
-692 LMRDLGVA
+692 LMRELGIA
-700 DTDNPVAINIYA
+700 DTDNPVTINIYA
-712 NSLNDK
+712 NSLSDK
-718 EKIENFIDDYNAWS
+718 AAIEQFIADYNAES
-732 GQAVKYTDDLGTMMT
+732 GSTVKYTDDLGTMMT

-779 YTSVLERKKE
+779 YTSVLERRKE

-795 LGARKKDISHVF
+795 LGARKKDISRVF
-807 ISESAMI
+807 ISESALI
-814 GLISGLLGILIAA
+814 GLVAGILGVIIAA

-834 LIMQNY
+834 LVMQHY
-840 LHVAN
+840 LHVGN
-845 LLRIE
+845 LLQIE
-850 WWHVVMMIGI
+850 WWHAVMMIGI
-860 SVVLAVLAGFIPSR
+860 SVVLAILAGFIPSR
-874 IASKKDPVTCLREE
+874 IASKKDPVTCLHED

>member
-1 MLELRNIKKDYVS
+1 MLELREIVKDYVS
-14 KANTVHVLKGVS
+14 KENVVHVLKGVN
-26 LRFRKNEFVAILGPS
+26 LRFRKSEFMAILGPS

-47 LLNLIGGLDRYTG
+47 LLNIIGGLDRYTS
-60 GDIIVDGV
+60 GDILVDGV
-68 STGDYSDHDWDIYR
+68 STKDYSDHDWDIYR

-102 RNVEMSLTIAGLS
+102 RNVEMSMAIAGLPPE
-115 QDERKARALAALDR
+115 ERKAKALAALER
-129 VGLADQAKKKPSQ
+129 VGLADQAKKKPAQ

-149 RVAIARSVVND
+149 RVAIARSIVND

-178 VQVMELLRGIA
+178 EQVMELLQEVA
-189 QDKLV
+189 KEKLV
-194 IMVTHNDLLAEK
+194 VMVTHNNALAKK
-206 YSTRIIDLKDGVV
+206 YSTRIIDLHDGVV
-219 TADSNPF
+219 TSDSAPYAPDEESAEETTSAEEVPAEEM
-226 TEEEYAAETAEAD
+226 TENEVY
-239 GGAEL
+239 
-244 CKEEP
+244 EP
-249 SSEGETYADEANNGG
+249 EK
-264 DNDAT
+264 
-269 AVSGAQNKRKTS
+269 AVSTSKTRKRRTKKR
-281 DSGRFGMRRRR
+281 G
-292 AKDKKKS
+292 DKAAGS
-299 GAYAAM
+299 YAAM
-305 SVGTAMSLSFTNLAS
+305 SLGTAASLSFTNLIS
-320 KKGRTAL
+320 KKGRTIL

-332 SIGIIGIVLV
+332 SIGIIGIILV

-349 QTYIQSMEED
+349 QAYIASMEED

-366 TINRTNSDLNSVIG
+366 EINRTNSDLNSVIS
-380 ILMAENEDRED
+380 ILMQENEDRED

-404 GRLLDHMSTVL
+404 GRLLEHLSAVL

-422 SLKRY
+422 ALKTY
-427 IEAYFDDNVGYVKYD
+427 IEENFDSDMGYVKYD

-449 FCNYIGNPDTYL
+449 FCNYINDPETYL

-475 GLEGLLGQY
+475 GLSGLLGPY

-490 FGDLLTV
+490 FGDMLTV

-509 SQYELVGEGSRWP
+509 SQYELVGENSRWP

-533 EDNSL
+533 EENSL

-546 GLKDPSEL
+546 GLKDTSEL

-561 DDFVSQE
+561 DDFVSQD
-568 YTAEDLLGI
+568 YSADDLIGI

-582 TASDYYYQD
+582 TNSDYYYQNAD
-591 ENGAWHILSDRNDQ
+591 GSWSMVSDRTEQ
-605 RQVEFVES
+605 RQIEFVES

-637 TIGYTHALTEYLSER
+637 NIAYTHALTEYLSDR
-652 AAASAP
+652 AAQSDVAEAL
-658 AQAVTATAHKFGRDT
+658 TATAHQSGNDT
-673 RYYNVLDDGA
+673 MYYNILEDGA
-683 ELTGEEYTQ
+683 EIDAETYMS
-692 LMRDLGVA
+692 LMRELGIA
-700 DTDNPVAINIYA
+700 DTDNPVTINIYA
-712 NSLNDK
+712 NSLSDK
-718 EKIENFIDDYNAWS
+718 AAIEQFIADYNAES
-732 GQAVKYTDDLGTMMT
+732 GSTVKYTDDLGTMMT

-779 YTSVLERKKE
+779 YTSVLERRKE

-795 LGARKKDISHVF
+795 LGARKKDISRVF
-807 ISESAMI
+807 ISESALI
-814 GLISGLLGILIAA
+814 GLVAGILGVIIAA

-834 LIMQNY
+834 LVMQHY
-840 LHVAN
+840 LHVGN
-845 LLRIE
+845 LLQIE
-850 WWHVVMMIGI
+850 WWHAVMMIGI
-860 SVVLAVLAGFIPSR
+860 SVVLAILAGFIPSR
-874 IASKKDPVTCLREE
+874 IASKKDPVTCLHED

>member
-1 MLELRNIKKDYVS
+1 MLELRDIVKDYVS
-14 KANTVHVLKGVS
+14 KENVVHVLKGVN
-26 LRFRKNEFVAILGPS
+26 LRFRKSEFVAILGPS

-47 LLNLIGGLDRYTG
+47 LLNIIGGLDRYTS
-60 GDIIVDGV
+60 GDILVDGV
-68 STGDYSDHDWDIYR
+68 STKDYSDHDWDIYR

-102 RNVEMSLTIAGLS
+102 RNVEMSMAIAGLPPE
-115 QDERKARALAALDR
+115 ERKAKALAALER
-129 VGLADQAKKKPSQ
+129 VGLADQAKKKPAQ

-149 RVAIARSVVND
+149 RVAIARSIVND

-178 VQVMELLRGIA
+178 EQVMDLLQEVA
-189 QDKLV
+189 KEKLV
-194 IMVTHNDLLAEK
+194 VMVTHNNALAEK
-206 YSTRIIDLKDGVV
+206 YSTRIIDLRDGVV
-219 TADSNPF
+219 TSDSAPYAPD
-226 TEEEYAAETAEAD
+226 EESAEETAPQQAAAEETTSAEEVP
-239 GGAEL
+239 AE
-244 CKEEP
+244 EMTEN
-249 SSEGETYADEANNGG
+249 EVYAPEK
-264 DNDAT
+264 
-269 AVSGAQNKRKTS
+269 AVSTSKTRK
-281 DSGRFGMRRRR
+281 RR
-292 AKDKKKS
+292 AKKRGDKAAGS
-299 GAYAAM
+299 YAAM
-305 SVGTAMSLSFTNLAS
+305 SLGTAASLSFTNLIS
-320 KKGRTAL
+320 KKGRTIL

-332 SIGIIGIVLV
+332 SIGIIGIILV

-349 QTYIQSMEED
+349 QAYIASMEED

-366 TINRTNSDLNSVIG
+366 EINRTNSDLNSVIS
-380 ILMAENEDRED
+380 ILMQENEDRED

-404 GRLLDHMSTVL
+404 GRLLEHLSAVL

-422 SLKRY
+422 ALKTY
-427 IEAYFDDNVGYVKYD
+427 IEENFDSDMGYVKYD

-449 FCNYIGNPDTYL
+449 FCNYINDPETYL

-475 GLEGLLGQY
+475 GLSGLLGPY

-490 FGDLLTV
+490 FGDMLTV

-509 SQYELVGEGSRWP
+509 SQYELVGENSRWP

-533 EDNSL
+533 EENSL

-546 GLKDPSEL
+546 GLKDTSEL
-554 LDAITNG
+554 VDAIMNG
-561 DDFVSQE
+561 DEFVSQD
-568 YTAEDLLGI
+568 YSADDLIGI

-582 TASDYYYQD
+582 TSSDYYYQNAD
-591 ENGAWHILSDRNDQ
+591 GSWSMVSDRTEQ
-605 RQVEFVES
+605 RQIEFVES

-637 TIGYTHALTEYLSER
+637 NIAYTHALTEYLSDR
-652 AAASAP
+652 AAQSDVAEAL
-658 AQAVTATAHKFGRDT
+658 TATAHQSGNDT
-673 RYYNVLDDGA
+673 MYYNILEDGA
-683 ELTGEEYTQ
+683 EIDAETYMS
-692 LMRDLGVA
+692 LMRELGIA
-700 DTDNPVAINIYA
+700 DTDNPVTINIYA
-712 NSLNDK
+712 NSLSDK
-718 EKIENFIDDYNAWS
+718 AAIEQFIADYNAES
-732 GQAVKYTDDLGTMMT
+732 GSTVKYTDDLGTMMT

-779 YTSVLERKKE
+779 YTSVLERRKE

-795 LGARKKDISHVF
+795 LGARKKDISRVF
-807 ISESAMI
+807 ISESALI
-814 GLISGLLGILIAA
+814 GLVAGILGVIIAA

-834 LIMQNY
+834 LVMQHY
-840 LHVAN
+840 LHVGN
-845 LLRIE
+845 LLQIE
-850 WWHVVMMIGI
+850 WWHAVMMIAI
-860 SVVLAVLAGFIPSR
+860 SVVLAILAGFIPSR
-874 IASKKDPVTCLREE
+874 IASKKDPVTCLHED

>member
-1 MLELRNIKKDYVS
+1 MLELRETVKDYVS
-14 KANTVHVLKGVS
+14 KENVVHVLKGVN
-26 LRFRKNEFVAILGPS
+26 LRFRKSEFVAILGPS

-47 LLNLIGGLDRYTG
+47 LLNIIGGLDRYTS
-60 GDIIVDGV
+60 GDILVDGV
-68 STGDYSDHDWDIYR
+68 STKDYSDHDWDIYR

-102 RNVEMSLTIAGLS
+102 RNVEMSMAIAGLPPE
-115 QDERKARALAALDR
+115 ERKAKALAALER
-129 VGLADQAKKKPSQ
+129 VGLADQAKKKPAQ

-149 RVAIARSVVND
+149 RVAIARSIVND

-178 VQVMELLRGIA
+178 EQVMELLQEVA
-189 QDKLV
+189 KEKLV
-194 IMVTHNDLLAEK
+194 VMVTHNNALAEK
-206 YSTRIIDLKDGVV
+206 YSTRIIDLHDGVV
-219 TADSNPF
+219 TSDSAPYAPDEESAEETTSAEEVPAEGI
-226 TEEEYAAETAEAD
+226 TENEVY
-239 GGAEL
+239 G
-244 CKEEP
+244 
-249 SSEGETYADEANNGG
+249 SEK
-264 DNDAT
+264 
-269 AVSGAQNKRKTS
+269 AVSTSKTRK
-281 DSGRFGMRRRR
+281 RR
-292 AKDKKKS
+292 AKKRGDKAAGS
-299 GAYAAM
+299 YAAM
-305 SVGTAMSLSFTNLAS
+305 SIGTAASLSFTNLIS
-320 KKGRTAL
+320 KKGRTIL

-332 SIGIIGIVLV
+332 SIGIIGIILV

-349 QTYIQSMEED
+349 QAYIASMEED

-366 TINRTNSDLNSVIG
+366 EINRTNSDLNSVIS
-380 ILMAENEDRED
+380 ILMQENEDRED

-404 GRLLDHMSTVL
+404 GRLLEHLSAVL

-422 SLKRY
+422 ALKTY
-427 IEAYFDDNVGYVKYD
+427 IEENFDSDMGYVKYD

-449 FCNYIGNPDTYL
+449 FCNYINDPETYL

-475 GLEGLLGQY
+475 GLSGLLGPY

-490 FGDLLTV
+490 FGDMLTV

-509 SQYELVGEGSRWP
+509 SQYELVGENSRWP

-533 EDNSL
+533 EENSL

-546 GLKDPSEL
+546 GLKDTSEL

-561 DDFVSQE
+561 DDFVSQD
-568 YTAEDLLGI
+568 YSADDLIGI

-582 TASDYYYQD
+582 TNSDYYYQNAD
-591 ENGAWHILSDRNDQ
+591 GSWSMVSDRTEQ
-605 RQVEFVES
+605 RQIEFVES
-613 HSVPVTVVGVI
+613 HSVPVKVVGVI

-637 TIGYTHALTEYLSER
+637 NIAYTHALTEYLSDR
-652 AAASAP
+652 AAQSDVAEAL
-658 AQAVTATAHKFGRDT
+658 TATAHQSGNDT
-673 RYYNVLDDGA
+673 MYYNILEDGA
-683 ELTGEEYTQ
+683 EIDEETYMS
-692 LMRDLGVA
+692 LMRELGIA
-700 DTDNPVAINIYA
+700 DTDNPVTINIYA
-712 NSLNDK
+712 NSLSDK
-718 EKIENFIDDYNAWS
+718 AAIEQFIADYNAES
-732 GQAVKYTDDLGTMMT
+732 GSTVKYTDDLGTMMT

-779 YTSVLERKKE
+779 YTSVLERRKE

-795 LGARKKDISHVF
+795 LGARKKDISRVF
-807 ISESAMI
+807 ISESALI
-814 GLISGLLGILIAA
+814 GLVAGILGVIIAA

-834 LIMQNY
+834 LVMQHY
-840 LHVAN
+840 LHVGN
-845 LLRIE
+845 LLQIE
-850 WWHVVMMIGI
+850 WWHAVMMIGI
-860 SVVLAVLAGFIPSR
+860 SVVLAILAGFIPSR
-874 IASKKDPVTCLREE
+874 IASKKDPVTCLHED

>member
-1 MLELRNIKKDYVS
+1 MLELREIVKDYVS
-14 KANTVHVLKGVS
+14 KENVVHVLKGVN
-26 LRFRKNEFVAILGPS
+26 LRFRKSEFVAILGPS

-47 LLNLIGGLDRYTG
+47 LLNIIGGLDRYTS
-60 GDIIVDGV
+60 GDILVDGV
-68 STGDYSDHDWDIYR
+68 STKDYSDHDWDIYR

-102 RNVEMSLTIAGLS
+102 RNVEMSMAIAGLPPE
-115 QDERKARALAALDR
+115 ERKAKALAALER
-129 VGLADQAKKKPSQ
+129 VGLADQAKKKPAQ

-149 RVAIARSVVND
+149 RVAIARSIVND

-178 VQVMELLRGIA
+178 EQVMELLQEVA
-189 QDKLV
+189 KEKLV
-194 IMVTHNDLLAEK
+194 VMVTHNNALAEK
-206 YSTRIIDLKDGVV
+206 YSTRIIDLRDGVV
-219 TADSNPF
+219 TSDSAPYAPD
-226 TEEEYAAETAEAD
+226 EESAEETAPQQAAAEETTSAEEVP
-239 GGAEL
+239 AE
-244 CKEEP
+244 EMTEN
-249 SSEGETYADEANNGG
+249 EVYAPEK
-264 DNDAT
+264 
-269 AVSGAQNKRKTS
+269 AVSTSKTRK
-281 DSGRFGMRRRR
+281 RR
-292 AKDKKKS
+292 AKKRGDKAAGS
-299 GAYAAM
+299 YAAM
-305 SVGTAMSLSFTNLAS
+305 SLGTAASLSFTNLIS
-320 KKGRTAL
+320 KKGRTIL

-332 SIGIIGIVLV
+332 SIGIIGIILV

-349 QTYIQSMEED
+349 QAYIASMEED

-366 TINRTNSDLNSVIG
+366 EINRTNSDLNSVIS
-380 ILMAENEDRED
+380 ILMQENEDRED

-404 GRLLDHMSTVL
+404 GRLLEHLSAVL

-422 SLKRY
+422 ALKTY
-427 IEAYFDDNVGYVKYD
+427 IEENFDSDMGYVKYD

-449 FCNYIGNPDTYL
+449 FCNYINDPETYL

-475 GLEGLLGQY
+475 GLSGLLGPY

-490 FGDLLTV
+490 FGDMLTV

-509 SQYELVGEGSRWP
+509 SQYELVGENSRWP

-533 EDNSL
+533 EENSL

-546 GLKDPSEL
+546 GLKDTSEL

-561 DDFVSQE
+561 DDFVSQD
-568 YTAEDLLGI
+568 YSADDLIGI

-582 TASDYYYQD
+582 TNSDYYYQNAD
-591 ENGAWHILSDRNDQ
+591 GSWSMVSDRTEQ
-605 RQVEFVES
+605 RQIEFVES

-637 TIGYTHALTEYLSER
+637 NIAYTHALTEYLSDR
-652 AAASAP
+652 AAQSDVAEAL
-658 AQAVTATAHKFGRDT
+658 TATAHQSGNDT
-673 RYYNVLDDGA
+673 MYYNILEDGA
-683 ELTGEEYTQ
+683 EIDAETYMS
-692 LMRDLGVA
+692 LMRELGIA
-700 DTDNPVAINIYA
+700 DTDNPVTINIYA
-712 NSLNDK
+712 NSLSDK
-718 EKIENFIDDYNAWS
+718 AAIEQFIADYNAES
-732 GQAVKYTDDLGTMMT
+732 GSTVKYTDDLGTMMT

-779 YTSVLERKKE
+779 YTSVLERRKE

-795 LGARKKDISHVF
+795 LGARKKDISRVF
-807 ISESAMI
+807 ISESALI
-814 GLISGLLGILIAA
+814 GLVAGILGVIIAA

-834 LIMQNY
+834 LVMQHY
-840 LHVAN
+840 LHVGN
-845 LLRIE
+845 LLQIE
-850 WWHVVMMIGI
+850 WWHAVMMIGI
-860 SVVLAVLAGFIPSR
+860 SVVLAILAGFIPSR
-874 IASKKDPVTCLREE
+874 IASKKDPVTCLHED

>member
-1 MLELRNIKKDYVS
+1 MLELRDIVKDYVS
-14 KANTVHVLKGVS
+14 KENVVHVLKGVN
-26 LRFRKNEFVAILGPS
+26 LRFRKSEFVAILGPS

-47 LLNLIGGLDRYTG
+47 LLNIIGGLDRYTS
-60 GDIIVDGV
+60 GDILVDGV
-68 STGDYSDHDWDIYR
+68 STKDYSDHDWDIYR

-102 RNVEMSLTIAGLS
+102 RNVEMSMAIAGLPPE
-115 QDERKARALAALDR
+115 ERKAKALAALER
-129 VGLADQAKKKPSQ
+129 VGLADQAKKKPAQ

-149 RVAIARSVVND
+149 RVAIARSIVND

-178 VQVMELLRGIA
+178 EQVMELLQEVA
-189 QDKLV
+189 KEKLV
-194 IMVTHNDLLAEK
+194 VMVTHNNALAEK
-206 YSTRIIDLKDGVV
+206 YSTRIIDLHDGVV
-219 TADSNPF
+219 TSDSAPYAPD
-226 TEEEYAAETAEAD
+226 EESAEETALQQAAAEEMTKNEVY
-239 GGAEL
+239 
-244 CKEEP
+244 EP
-249 SSEGETYADEANNGG
+249 EK
-264 DNDAT
+264 
-269 AVSGAQNKRKTS
+269 AVSSSKTRK
-281 DSGRFGMRRRR
+281 RR
-292 AKDKKKS
+292 AKKRGDKAAGS
-299 GAYAAM
+299 YAAM
-305 SVGTAMSLSFTNLAS
+305 SLGTAASLSFTNLIS
-320 KKGRTAL
+320 KKGRTIL

-332 SIGIIGIVLV
+332 SIGIIGIILV

-349 QTYIQSMEED
+349 QAYIASMEED

-366 TINRTNSDLNSVIG
+366 EINRTNSDLNSVIS
-380 ILMAENEDRED
+380 ILMQENEDRED

-404 GRLLDHMSTVL
+404 GRLLEHLSAVL

-422 SLKRY
+422 ALKTY
-427 IEAYFDDNVGYVKYD
+427 IEENFDSDMGYVKYD

-449 FCNYIGNPDTYL
+449 FCNYINDPETYL

-475 GLEGLLGQY
+475 GLSGLLGPY

-490 FGDLLTV
+490 FGDMLTV

-509 SQYELVGEGSRWP
+509 SQYELVGENSRWP

-533 EDNSL
+533 EENSL

-546 GLKDPSEL
+546 GLKDTSEL
-554 LDAITNG
+554 VDAIMNG
-561 DDFVSQE
+561 DDFVSQD
-568 YTAEDLLGI
+568 YSADDLIGI

-582 TASDYYYQD
+582 TSSDYYYQNAD
-591 ENGAWHILSDRNDQ
+591 GSWSMVSDRTEQ
-605 RQVEFVES
+605 RQIEFVES

-637 TIGYTHALTEYLSER
+637 NIAYTHALTEYLSDR
-652 AAASAP
+652 AAQSDVAEAL
-658 AQAVTATAHKFGRDT
+658 TATAHQSGNDT
-673 RYYNVLDDGA
+673 MYYNILEDGA
-683 ELTGEEYTQ
+683 EIDEETYMS
-692 LMRDLGVA
+692 LMRELGIA
-700 DTDNPVAINIYA
+700 DTDNPVTINIYA
-712 NSLNDK
+712 NSLSDK
-718 EKIENFIDDYNAWS
+718 AAIEQFIADYNAES
-732 GQAVKYTDDLGTMMT
+732 GSTVKYTDDLGTMMT

-779 YTSVLERKKE
+779 YTSVLERRKE

-795 LGARKKDISHVF
+795 LGARKKDISRVF
-807 ISESAMI
+807 ISESALI
-814 GLISGLLGILIAA
+814 GLVAGILGVIIAA

-834 LIMQNY
+834 LVMQHY
-840 LHVAN
+840 LHVSN
-845 LLRIE
+845 LLQIE
-850 WWHVVMMIGI
+850 WWHAVMMIAI
-860 SVVLAVLAGFIPSR
+860 SVVLAILAGFIPSR
-874 IASKKDPVTCLREE
+874 IASKKDPVTCLHED

>member
-1 MLELRNIKKDYVS
+1 MLELRETVKDYVS
-14 KANTVHVLKGVS
+14 KENVVHVLKGVN
-26 LRFRKNEFVAILGPS
+26 LRFRKSEFVAILGPS

-47 LLNLIGGLDRYTG
+47 LLNIIGGLDRYTS
-60 GDIIVDGV
+60 GDILVDGV
-68 STGDYSDHDWDIYR
+68 STKDYSDHDWDIYR

-102 RNVEMSLTIAGLS
+102 RNVEMSMAIAGLPPE
-115 QDERKARALAALDR
+115 ERKAKALAALER
-129 VGLADQAKKKPSQ
+129 VGLADQARKKPAQ

-149 RVAIARSVVND
+149 RVAIARSIVND

-178 VQVMELLRGIA
+178 EQVMELLQEVA
-189 QDKLV
+189 KEKLV
-194 IMVTHNDLLAEK
+194 VMVTHNNALAEK
-206 YSTRIIDLKDGVV
+206 YSTRIIDLHDGVV
-219 TADSNPF
+219 TSDSAPYAPD
-226 TEEEYAAETAEAD
+226 EESAEETAPQQAAAEETTSAEEVP
-239 GGAEL
+239 AE
-244 CKEEP
+244 EMTENEVYEP
-249 SSEGETYADEANNGG
+249 EK
-264 DNDAT
+264 
-269 AVSGAQNKRKTS
+269 AVSTSKTRK
-281 DSGRFGMRRRR
+281 RR
-292 AKDKKKS
+292 AKKRDDKAAGS
-299 GAYAAM
+299 YAAM
-305 SVGTAMSLSFTNLAS
+305 SLGTAASLSFTNLIS
-320 KKGRTAL
+320 KKGRTIL

-332 SIGIIGIVLV
+332 SIGIIGIILV

-349 QTYIQSMEED
+349 QAYIASMEED

-366 TINRTNSDLNSVIG
+366 EINRTNSDLNSVIS
-380 ILMAENEDRED
+380 ILMQENEDRED

-404 GRLLDHMSTVL
+404 GRLLEHLSAVL

-422 SLKRY
+422 ALKTY
-427 IEAYFDDNVGYVKYD
+427 IEENFDSDMGYVKYD

-449 FCNYIGNPDTYL
+449 FCNYINDPETYL

-475 GLEGLLGQY
+475 GLSGLLGPY

-490 FGDLLTV
+490 FGDMLTV

-509 SQYELVGEGSRWP
+509 SQYELVGENSRWP

-533 EDNSL
+533 EENSL

-546 GLKDPSEL
+546 GLKDTSEL

-561 DDFVSQE
+561 DDFVSQD
-568 YTAEDLLGI
+568 YSADDLIGI

-582 TASDYYYQD
+582 TSSDYYYQNAD
-591 ENGAWHILSDRNDQ
+591 GSWSMVSDRTEQ
-605 RQVEFVES
+605 RQIEFVES
-613 HSVPVTVVGVI
+613 HSVPVKVVGVI

-637 TIGYTHALTEYLSER
+637 NIAYTHALTEYLSDR
-652 AAASAP
+652 AAQSDVAEAL
-658 AQAVTATAHKFGRDT
+658 TATAHQSGNDT
-673 RYYNVLDDGA
+673 MYYNILEDGA
-683 ELTGEEYTQ
+683 EIDAETYMS
-692 LMRDLGVA
+692 LMRELGIA
-700 DTDNPVAINIYA
+700 DTDNPVTINIYA
-712 NSLNDK
+712 NSLSDK
-718 EKIENFIDDYNAWS
+718 AAIEQFIADYNAES
-732 GQAVKYTDDLGTMMT
+732 GSTVKYTDDLGTMMT

-779 YTSVLERKKE
+779 YTSVLERRKE

-795 LGARKKDISHVF
+795 LGARKKDISRVF
-807 ISESAMI
+807 ISESALI
-814 GLISGLLGILIAA
+814 GLVAGILGVIIAA

-834 LIMQNY
+834 LVMQHY
-840 LHVAN
+840 LHVGN
-845 LLRIE
+845 LLQIE
-850 WWHVVMMIGI
+850 WWHAVMMIGI
-860 SVVLAVLAGFIPSR
+860 SVVLAILAGFIPSR
-874 IASKKDPVTCLREE
+874 IASKKDPVTCLHED

>member
-1 MLELRNIKKDYVS
+1 MLQLINIEKKYTTGDLTQ
-14 KANTVHVLKGVS
+14 AALNGVS
-26 LRFRKNEFVAILGPS
+26 LNLRDSEFVAILGPS
-41 GCGKTT
+41 GSGKTT
-47 LLNLIGGLDRYTG
+47 LLNIIGGLARYTS
-60 GDIIVDGV
+60 GDILVDGV
-68 STGDYSDHDWDIYR
+68 STKDYSDHDWDIYR

-102 RNVEMSLTIAGLS
+102 RNVEMSMAIAGLPPE
-115 QDERKARALAALDR
+115 ERKAKALAALER
-129 VGLADQAKKKPSQ
+129 VGLADQAKKKPAQ

-149 RVAIARSVVND
+149 RVAIARSIVND

-178 VQVMELLRGIA
+178 EQVMELLQEVA
-189 QDKLV
+189 KEKLV
-194 IMVTHNDLLAEK
+194 VMVTHNNALAEK
-206 YSTRIIDLKDGVV
+206 YSTRIIGLHEGVV
-219 TADSNPF
+219 TSDSAPYAPD
-226 TEEEYAAETAEAD
+226 EESAEETAPQQSAAEETTSAEEVP
-239 GGAEL
+239 AE
-244 CKEEP
+244 EMTENEVYEP
-249 SSEGETYADEANNGG
+249 EK
-264 DNDAT
+264 
-269 AVSGAQNKRKTS
+269 AVSTSKTRK
-281 DSGRFGMRRRR
+281 RR
-292 AKDKKKS
+292 AEKRGDKAAGS
-299 GAYAAM
+299 YAAM
-305 SVGTAMSLSFTNLAS
+305 SLGTAASLSFTNLIS
-320 KKGRTAL
+320 KKGRTIL

-332 SIGIIGIVLV
+332 SIGIIGIILV

-349 QTYIQSMEED
+349 QAYIASMEED

-366 TINRTNSDLNSVIG
+366 EINRTNSDLNSVIS
-380 ILMAENEDRED
+380 ILMQENEDRED

-404 GRLLDHMSTVL
+404 GRLLEHLSAVL

-422 SLKRY
+422 ALKTY
-427 IEAYFDDNVGYVKYD
+427 IEENFDSDMGYVKYD

-449 FCNYIGNPDTYL
+449 FCNYINDPETYL

-475 GLEGLLGQY
+475 GLSGLLGPY

-490 FGDLLTV
+490 FGDMLTV

-509 SQYELVGEGSRWP
+509 SQYELVGENSRWP

-533 EDNSL
+533 EENSL

-546 GLKDPSEL
+546 GLKDTSEL

-561 DDFVSQE
+561 DDFVSQD
-568 YTAEDLLGI
+568 YSADDLIGI

-582 TASDYYYQD
+582 TNSDYYYQ
-591 ENGAWHILSDRNDQ
+591 NASGSWSMVSDRTEQ
-605 RQVEFVES
+605 RQIEFVES

-637 TIGYTHALTEYLSER
+637 NIAYTHALTEYLSDR
-652 AAASAP
+652 AAQSDVAEAL
-658 AQAVTATAHKFGRDT
+658 TATAHQSGNDT
-673 RYYNVLDDGA
+673 MYYNILEDGA
-683 ELTGEEYTQ
+683 EIDAETYIS
-692 LMRDLGVA
+692 LMRELGIA
-700 DTDNPVAINIYA
+700 DTDNPVTINIYA
-712 NSLNDK
+712 NSLSDK
-718 EKIENFIDDYNAWS
+718 AAIEQFIADYNAES
-732 GQAVKYTDDLGTMMT
+732 GSTVKYTDDLGTMMT

-779 YTSVLERKKE
+779 YTSVLERRKE

-795 LGARKKDISHVF
+795 LGARKKDISRVF
-807 ISESAMI
+807 ISESALI
-814 GLISGLLGILIAA
+814 GLVAGILGVIIAA

-834 LIMQNY
+834 LVMQHY
-840 LHVAN
+840 LHVGN
-845 LLRIE
+845 LLQIE
-850 WWHVVMMIGI
+850 WWHAVMMIGI
-860 SVVLAVLAGFIPSR
+860 SVVLAILAGFIPSR
-874 IASKKDPVTCLREE
+874 IASKKDPVTCLHED

>member
-1 MLELRNIKKDYVS
+1 MLKLREIVKDYVS
-14 KANTVHVLKGVS
+14 KENVVHVLKGVN
-26 LRFRKNEFVAILGPS
+26 LRFRKSEFVAILGPS

-47 LLNLIGGLDRYTG
+47 LLNIIGGLDRYTS
-60 GDIIVDGV
+60 GDILVDGV
-68 STGDYSDHDWDIYR
+68 STKDYSDHDWDIYR

-102 RNVEMSLTIAGLS
+102 RNVEMSMAIAGLPPE
-115 QDERKARALAALDR
+115 ERKAKALAALER
-129 VGLADQAKKKPSQ
+129 VGLADQAKKKPAQ

-149 RVAIARSVVND
+149 RVAIARSIVND

-178 VQVMELLRGIA
+178 EQVMELLQEVA
-189 QDKLV
+189 KEKLV
-194 IMVTHNDLLAEK
+194 VMVTHNNALAEK
-206 YSTRIIDLKDGVV
+206 YSTRIIDLRDGVV
-219 TADSNPF
+219 TSDSAPYAPA
-226 TEEEYAAETAEAD
+226 EESAEETAPQQAAAEETTSAEEVP
-239 GGAEL
+239 AE
-244 CKEEP
+244 EMTEN
-249 SSEGETYADEANNGG
+249 EVYAPEKS
-264 DNDAT
+264 
-269 AVSGAQNKRKTS
+269 VSTSKTRK
-281 DSGRFGMRRRR
+281 RR
-292 AKDKKKS
+292 AKKRGDKAAGS
-299 GAYAAM
+299 YAAM
-305 SVGTAMSLSFTNLAS
+305 SLGTAASLSFTNLIS
-320 KKGRTAL
+320 KKGRTIL

-332 SIGIIGIVLV
+332 SIGIIGIILV

-349 QTYIQSMEED
+349 QAYIASMEED

-366 TINRTNSDLNSVIG
+366 EINRTNSDLNSVIS
-380 ILMAENEDRED
+380 ILMQENEDRED

-404 GRLLDHMSTVL
+404 GRLLEHLSAVL

-422 SLKRY
+422 ALKTY
-427 IEAYFDDNVGYVKYD
+427 IEENFDSDMGYVKYD

-449 FCNYIGNPDTYL
+449 FCNYINDPETYL

-475 GLEGLLGQY
+475 GLSGLLGPY

-490 FGDLLTV
+490 FGDMLTV

-509 SQYELVGEGSRWP
+509 SQYELVGENSRWP

-533 EDNSL
+533 EENSL

-546 GLKDPSEL
+546 GLKDTSEL
-554 LDAITNG
+554 VDAIMNG
-561 DDFVSQE
+561 DDFVSQD
-568 YTAEDLLGI
+568 YSADDLIGI

-582 TASDYYYQD
+582 TSSDYYYQNAD
-591 ENGAWHILSDRNDQ
+591 GSWSMVSDRTEQ
-605 RQVEFVES
+605 RQIEFVES

-637 TIGYTHALTEYLSER
+637 NIAYTHALTEYLSDR
-652 AAASAP
+652 AAQSDVAEAL
-658 AQAVTATAHKFGRDT
+658 TATAHQSGNDT
-673 RYYNVLDDGA
+673 MYYNILEDGA
-683 ELTGEEYTQ
+683 EIDAETYMS
-692 LMRDLGVA
+692 LMRELGIA
-700 DTDNPVAINIYA
+700 DTDNPVTINIYA
-712 NSLNDK
+712 NSLSDK
-718 EKIENFIDDYNAWS
+718 AAIEQFIADYNAES
-732 GQAVKYTDDLGTMMT
+732 GSTVKYTDDLGTMMT

-779 YTSVLERKKE
+779 YTSVLERRKE

-795 LGARKKDISHVF
+795 LGARKKDISRVF
-807 ISESAMI
+807 ISESALI
-814 GLISGLLGILIAA
+814 GLVAGILGVIIAA

-834 LIMQNY
+834 LVMQHY
-840 LHVAN
+840 LHVGN
-845 LLRIE
+845 LLQIE
-850 WWHVVMMIGI
+850 WWHAVMMIGI
-860 SVVLAVLAGFIPSR
+860 SVVLAILAGFIPSR
-874 IASKKDPVTCLREE
+874 IASKKDPVTCLHED

>member
-1 MLELRNIKKDYVS
+1 MLELREIVKDYVS
-14 KANTVHVLKGVS
+14 KENVVHVLKGVN
-26 LRFRKNEFVAILGPS
+26 LRFRKSEFVAILGPS

-47 LLNLIGGLDRYTG
+47 LLNIIGGLDRYTS
-60 GDIIVDGV
+60 GDILVDGV
-68 STGDYSDHDWDIYR
+68 STKDYSDHDWDIYR

-102 RNVEMSLTIAGLS
+102 RNVEMSMAIAGLPPE
-115 QDERKARALAALDR
+115 ERKAKALAALER
-129 VGLADQAKKKPSQ
+129 VGLADQAKKKPAQ

-149 RVAIARSVVND
+149 RVAIARSIVND

-178 VQVMELLRGIA
+178 EQVMELLQEVA
-189 QDKLV
+189 KEKLV
-194 IMVTHNDLLAEK
+194 VMVTHNNALAEK
-206 YSTRIIDLKDGVV
+206 YSTRIIDLHDGVV
-219 TADSNPF
+219 TSDSAPYAPD
-226 TEEEYAAETAEAD
+226 EESAEETAPQQAAAEETTSAEEVP
-239 GGAEL
+239 AE
-244 CKEEP
+244 EMTENEVYEP
-249 SSEGETYADEANNGG
+249 EK
-264 DNDAT
+264 
-269 AVSGAQNKRKTS
+269 AVSTSKTRK
-281 DSGRFGMRRRR
+281 RR
-292 AKDKKKS
+292 AKKRDDKAAGS
-299 GAYAAM
+299 YAAM
-305 SVGTAMSLSFTNLAS
+305 SLGTAASLSFTNLIS
-320 KKGRTAL
+320 KKGRTIL

-332 SIGIIGIVLV
+332 SIGIIGIILV

-349 QTYIQSMEED
+349 QAYIASMEED

-366 TINRTNSDLNSVIG
+366 EINRTNSDLNSVIS
-380 ILMAENEDRED
+380 ILMQENEDRED

-404 GRLLDHMSTVL
+404 GRLLEHLSAVL

-422 SLKRY
+422 ALKTY
-427 IEAYFDDNVGYVKYD
+427 IEENFDSDMGYVKYD

-449 FCNYIGNPDTYL
+449 FCNYINDPEAYL

-475 GLEGLLGQY
+475 GLSGLLGPY

-490 FGDLLTV
+490 FGDMLTV

-509 SQYELVGEGSRWP
+509 SQYELVGENSRWP

-533 EDNSL
+533 EENSL

-546 GLKDPSEL
+546 GLKDTSEL
-554 LDAITNG
+554 VDAIMNG
-561 DDFVSQE
+561 DDFVSQD
-568 YTAEDLLGI
+568 YSADDLIGI

-582 TASDYYYQD
+582 TSSDYYYQNAD
-591 ENGAWHILSDRNDQ
+591 GSWSMVSDRTEQ
-605 RQVEFVES
+605 RQIEFVES

-637 TIGYTHALTEYLSER
+637 NIAYTHALTEYLSDR
-652 AAASAP
+652 AAQSDVAEAL
-658 AQAVTATAHKFGRDT
+658 TATAHQSGNDT
-673 RYYNVLDDGA
+673 MYYNILEDGA
-683 ELTGEEYTQ
+683 EIDAETYMS
-692 LMRDLGVA
+692 LMRELGIA
-700 DTDNPVAINIYA
+700 DTDNPVTINIYA
-712 NSLNDK
+712 NSLSDK
-718 EKIENFIDDYNAWS
+718 AAIEQFIADYNAES
-732 GQAVKYTDDLGTMMT
+732 GSTVKYTDDLGTMMT

-779 YTSVLERKKE
+779 YTSVLERRKE

-795 LGARKKDISHVF
+795 LGARKKDISRVF
-807 ISESAMI
+807 ISESALI
-814 GLISGLLGILIAA
+814 GLVAGILGVIIAA

-834 LIMQNY
+834 LVMQHY
-840 LHVAN
+840 LHVGN
-845 LLRIE
+845 LLQIE
-850 WWHVVMMIGI
+850 WWHAVMMIGI
-860 SVVLAVLAGFIPSR
+860 SVVLAILAGFIPSR
-874 IASKKDPVTCLREE
+874 IASKKDPVTCLHED

>member
-1 MLELRNIKKDYVS
+1 MLELREIVKDYVS
-14 KANTVHVLKGVS
+14 KENVVHVLKGVN
-26 LRFRKNEFVAILGPS
+26 LRFRKSEFVAILGPS

-47 LLNLIGGLDRYTG
+47 LLNIIGGLDRYTS
-60 GDIIVDGV
+60 GDILVDGV
-68 STGDYSDHDWDIYR
+68 STKDYSDHDWDIYR

-102 RNVEMSLTIAGLS
+102 RNVEMSMAIAGLPPE
-115 QDERKARALAALDR
+115 ERKAKALAALER
-129 VGLADQAKKKPSQ
+129 VGLADQAKKKPAQ

-149 RVAIARSVVND
+149 RVAIARSIVND

-178 VQVMELLRGIA
+178 EQVMELLQEVA
-189 QDKLV
+189 KEKLV
-194 IMVTHNDLLAEK
+194 VIVTHNNALAEK
-206 YSTRIIDLKDGVV
+206 YSTRIIDLHDGVV
-219 TADSNPF
+219 TSDSAPYAPD
-226 TEEEYAAETAEAD
+226 EESAEETAPQQAAAEETTSAEEVS
-239 GGAEL
+239 AE
-244 CKEEP
+244 EMTEN
-249 SSEGETYADEANNGG
+249 EVYAPEK
-264 DNDAT
+264 
-269 AVSGAQNKRKTS
+269 AVSTSKTRK
-281 DSGRFGMRRRR
+281 RR
-292 AKDKKKS
+292 AKKRGDKAAGS
-299 GAYAAM
+299 YAAM
-305 SVGTAMSLSFTNLAS
+305 SLGTAASLSFTNLIS
-320 KKGRTAL
+320 KKGRTIL

-332 SIGIIGIVLV
+332 SIGIIGIILV

-349 QTYIQSMEED
+349 QAYIASMEED

-366 TINRTNSDLNSVIG
+366 EINRTNSDLNSVIS
-380 ILMAENEDRED
+380 ILMQENEDRED

-404 GRLLDHMSTVL
+404 GRLLEHLSAVL

-422 SLKRY
+422 ALKTY
-427 IEAYFDDNVGYVKYD
+427 IEENFDSDMGYVKYD

-449 FCNYIGNPDTYL
+449 FCNYINDPETYL

-475 GLEGLLGQY
+475 GLSGLLGPY

-490 FGDLLTV
+490 FGDMLTV

-509 SQYELVGEGSRWP
+509 SQYELVGENSRWP

-533 EDNSL
+533 EENSL

-546 GLKDPSEL
+546 GLKDTSEL

-561 DDFVSQE
+561 DDFVSQD
-568 YTAEDLLGI
+568 YSADDLIGI

-582 TASDYYYQD
+582 TNSDYYYQNAD
-591 ENGAWHILSDRNDQ
+591 GSWSMVSDRTEQ
-605 RQVEFVES
+605 RQIEFVES
-613 HSVPVTVVGVI
+613 HSVPVKVVGVI

-637 TIGYTHALTEYLSER
+637 NIAYTHALTEYLSDR
-652 AAASAP
+652 AAQSDVAEAL
-658 AQAVTATAHKFGRDT
+658 TATAHQSGNDT
-673 RYYNVLDDGA
+673 MYYNILEDGA
-683 ELTGEEYTQ
+683 EIDAETYMS
-692 LMRDLGVA
+692 LMRELGIA
-700 DTDNPVAINIYA
+700 DTDNPVTINIYA
-712 NSLNDK
+712 NSLSDK
-718 EKIENFIDDYNAWS
+718 AAIEQFIADYNAES
-732 GQAVKYTDDLGTMMT
+732 GSTVKYTDDLGTMMT

-779 YTSVLERKKE
+779 YTSVLERRKE

-795 LGARKKDISHVF
+795 LGARKKDISRVF
-807 ISESAMI
+807 ISESALI
-814 GLISGLLGILIAA
+814 GLVAGILGVIIAA

-834 LIMQNY
+834 LVMQHY
-840 LHVAN
+840 LHVGN
-845 LLRIE
+845 LLQIE
-850 WWHVVMMIGI
+850 WWHAVMMIGI
-860 SVVLAVLAGFIPSR
+860 SVVLAILAGFIPSR
-874 IASKKDPVTCLREE
+874 IASKKDPVTCLHED

>member
-1 MLELRNIKKDYVS
+1 MLELREIVKDYVS
-14 KANTVHVLKGVS
+14 KENVVHVLKGVN
-26 LRFRKNEFVAILGPS
+26 LRFRKSEFMAILGPS

-47 LLNLIGGLDRYTG
+47 LLNIIGGLDRYTS
-60 GDIIVDGV
+60 GDILVDGV
-68 STGDYSDHDWDIYR
+68 STKDYSDHDWDIYR

-102 RNVEMSLTIAGLS
+102 RNVEMSMAIAGLPPE
-115 QDERKARALAALDR
+115 ERKAKALAALER
-129 VGLADQAKKKPSQ
+129 VGLADQAKKKPAQ

-149 RVAIARSVVND
+149 RVAIARSIVND

-178 VQVMELLRGIA
+178 EQVMELLQEVA
-189 QDKLV
+189 KEKLV
-194 IMVTHNDLLAEK
+194 VMVTHNNALAEK
-206 YSTRIIDLKDGVV
+206 YSTRIIDLHDGVV
-219 TADSNPF
+219 TSDSAPYAPD
-226 TEEEYAAETAEAD
+226 EENAEETAPQQAAAEETTSAEEVP
-239 GGAEL
+239 AEEMTET
-244 CKEEP
+244 KVYEP
-249 SSEGETYADEANNGG
+249 EK
-264 DNDAT
+264 
-269 AVSGAQNKRKTS
+269 AVSTSKTRK
-281 DSGRFGMRRRR
+281 RR
-292 AKDKKKS
+292 AKKRGDKAAGS
-299 GAYAAM
+299 YAAM
-305 SVGTAMSLSFTNLAS
+305 SIGTAASLSFTNLIS
-320 KKGRTAL
+320 KKGRTIL

-332 SIGIIGIVLV
+332 SIGIIGIILV

-349 QTYIQSMEED
+349 QAYIASMEED

-366 TINRTNSDLNSVIG
+366 EINRTNSDLNSVIS
-380 ILMAENEDRED
+380 ILMQENEDRED

-404 GRLLDHMSTVL
+404 GRLLEHLSAVL

-422 SLKRY
+422 ALKTY
-427 IEAYFDDNVGYVKYD
+427 IEENFDSDMGYVKYD

-449 FCNYIGNPDTYL
+449 FCNYINDPETYL

-475 GLEGLLGQY
+475 GLSGLLGPY

-490 FGDLLTV
+490 FGDMLTV

-509 SQYELVGEGSRWP
+509 SQYELVGENSRWP

-533 EDNSL
+533 EENSL

-546 GLKDPSEL
+546 GLKDTSEL

-561 DDFVSQE
+561 DDFVSQD
-568 YTAEDLLGI
+568 YSADDLIGI

-582 TASDYYYQD
+582 TNSDYYYQNAD
-591 ENGAWHILSDRNDQ
+591 GSWSMVSDRTEQ
-605 RQVEFVES
+605 RQIEFVES
-613 HSVPVTVVGVI
+613 HSVPVKVVGVI

-637 TIGYTHALTEYLSER
+637 NIAYTHALTEYLSDR
-652 AAASAP
+652 AAQSDVAEAL
-658 AQAVTATAHKFGRDT
+658 TATAHQSGNDT
-673 RYYNVLDDGA
+673 MYYNILEDGA
-683 ELTGEEYTQ
+683 EIDEETYMS
-692 LMRDLGVA
+692 LMRELGIA
-700 DTDNPVAINIYA
+700 DTDNPVTINIYA
-712 NSLNDK
+712 NSLSDK
-718 EKIENFIDDYNAWS
+718 AAIEQFIADYNAES
-732 GQAVKYTDDLGTMMT
+732 GSTVKYTDDLGTMMT

-779 YTSVLERKKE
+779 YTSVLERRKE

-795 LGARKKDISHVF
+795 LGARKKDISRVF
-807 ISESAMI
+807 ISESALI
-814 GLISGLLGILIAA
+814 GLVAGILGVIIAA

-834 LIMQNY
+834 LVMQHY
-840 LHVAN
+840 LHVGN
-845 LLRIE
+845 LLQIE
-850 WWHVVMMIGI
+850 WWHAVMMIGI
-860 SVVLAVLAGFIPSR
+860 SVVLAILAGFIPSR
-874 IASKKDPVTCLREE
+874 IASKKDPVTCLHED

>member
-1 MLELRNIKKDYVS
+1 MLELREIVKDYVS
-14 KANTVHVLKGVS
+14 KENVVHVLKGVN
-26 LRFRKNEFVAILGPS
+26 LRFRKSEFVAILGPS

-47 LLNLIGGLDRYTG
+47 LLNIIGGLDRYTS
-60 GDIIVDGV
+60 GDILVDGV
-68 STGDYSDHDWDIYR
+68 STKDYSDHDWDIYR

-102 RNVEMSLTIAGLS
+102 RNVEMSMAIAGLPPE
-115 QDERKARALAALDR
+115 ERKAKALAALER
-129 VGLADQAKKKPSQ
+129 VGLADQAKKKPAQ

-149 RVAIARSVVND
+149 RVAIARSIVND

-178 VQVMELLRGIA
+178 EQVMELLQEVA
-189 QDKLV
+189 KEKLV
-194 IMVTHNDLLAEK
+194 VMVTHNNALAEK
-206 YSTRIIDLKDGVV
+206 YSTRIIDLHDGVV
-219 TADSNPF
+219 TSDSAPYAPD
-226 TEEEYAAETAEAD
+226 EENAEETAPQQAAAEETTSAEEVP
-239 GGAEL
+239 AEEMTET
-244 CKEEP
+244 KVYEP
-249 SSEGETYADEANNGG
+249 EK
-264 DNDAT
+264 
-269 AVSGAQNKRKTS
+269 AVSTSKTRK
-281 DSGRFGMRRRR
+281 RR
-292 AKDKKKS
+292 AKKRGDKAAGS
-299 GAYAAM
+299 YAAM
-305 SVGTAMSLSFTNLAS
+305 SIGTAASLSFTNLIS
-320 KKGRTAL
+320 KKGRTIL

-332 SIGIIGIVLV
+332 SIGIIGIILV

-349 QTYIQSMEED
+349 QAYIASMEED

-366 TINRTNSDLNSVIG
+366 EINRTNSDLNSVIS
-380 ILMAENEDRED
+380 ILMQENEDRED

-404 GRLLDHMSTVL
+404 GRLLEHLSAVL

-422 SLKRY
+422 ALKTY
-427 IEAYFDDNVGYVKYD
+427 IEENFDSDMGYVKYD

-449 FCNYIGNPDTYL
+449 FCNYINDPETYL

-475 GLEGLLGQY
+475 GLSGLLGPY

-490 FGDLLTV
+490 FGDMLTV

-509 SQYELVGEGSRWP
+509 SQYELVGENSRWP

-533 EDNSL
+533 EENSL

-546 GLKDPSEL
+546 GLKDTSEL

-561 DDFVSQE
+561 DDFVSQD
-568 YTAEDLLGI
+568 YSADDLIGI

-582 TASDYYYQD
+582 TNSDYYYQNAD
-591 ENGAWHILSDRNDQ
+591 GSWSMVSDRTEQ
-605 RQVEFVES
+605 RQIEFVES

-637 TIGYTHALTEYLSER
+637 NIAYTHALTEYLSDR
-652 AAASAP
+652 AAQSDVAEAL
-658 AQAVTATAHKFGRDT
+658 TATAHQSGNDT
-673 RYYNVLDDGA
+673 MYYNILEDGA
-683 ELTGEEYTQ
+683 EIDAETYMS
-692 LMRDLGVA
+692 LMRELGIA
-700 DTDNPVAINIYA
+700 DTDNPVTINIYA
-712 NSLNDK
+712 NSLSDK
-718 EKIENFIDDYNAWS
+718 AAIEQFIADYNAES
-732 GQAVKYTDDLGTMMT
+732 GSTVKYTDDLGTMMT

-779 YTSVLERKKE
+779 YTSVLERRKE

-795 LGARKKDISHVF
+795 LGARKKDISRVF
-807 ISESAMI
+807 ISESALI
-814 GLISGLLGILIAA
+814 GLVAGILGVIIAA

-834 LIMQNY
+834 LVMQHY
-840 LHVAN
+840 LHVGN
-845 LLRIE
+845 LLQIE
-850 WWHVVMMIGI
+850 WWHAVMMIGI
-860 SVVLAVLAGFIPSR
+860 SVVLAILAGFIPSR
-874 IASKKDPVTCLREE
+874 IASKKDPVTCLHED

>member
-1 MLELRNIKKDYVS
+1 MLELRDIVKDYVS
-14 KANTVHVLKGVS
+14 KENVVHVLKGVN
-26 LRFRKNEFVAILGPS
+26 LRFRKSEFVAILGPS

-47 LLNLIGGLDRYTG
+47 LLNIIGGLDRYTS
-60 GDIIVDGV
+60 GDILVDGV
-68 STGDYSDHDWDIYR
+68 STKDYSDHDWDIYR

-102 RNVEMSLTIAGLS
+102 RNVEMSMAIAGLPPE
-115 QDERKARALAALDR
+115 ERKAKALAALER
-129 VGLADQAKKKPSQ
+129 VGLADQAKKKPAQ

-149 RVAIARSVVND
+149 RVAIARSIVND

-178 VQVMELLRGIA
+178 EQVMELLQEVA
-189 QDKLV
+189 KEKLV
-194 IMVTHNDLLAEK
+194 VMVTHNNALAEK
-206 YSTRIIDLKDGVV
+206 YSTRIIDLRDGVV
-219 TADSNPF
+219 TSDSAPYAPD
-226 TEEEYAAETAEAD
+226 EESAEETAPQQAAAEETTSAEEVS
-239 GGAEL
+239 AE
-244 CKEEP
+244 EMTEN
-249 SSEGETYADEANNGG
+249 EVYAPEK
-264 DNDAT
+264 
-269 AVSGAQNKRKTS
+269 AVSTSKTRK
-281 DSGRFGMRRRR
+281 RR
-292 AKDKKKS
+292 AKKRGDKAADS
-299 GAYAAM
+299 YAAM
-305 SVGTAMSLSFTNLAS
+305 SLGTAASLSFTNLIS
-320 KKGRTAL
+320 KKGRTIL

-332 SIGIIGIVLV
+332 SIGIIGIILV

-349 QTYIQSMEED
+349 QAYIASMEED

-366 TINRTNSDLNSVIG
+366 EINRTNSDLNSVIS
-380 ILMAENEDRED
+380 ILMQENEDRED

-404 GRLLDHMSTVL
+404 GRLMEHLSAVL

-422 SLKRY
+422 ALKTY
-427 IEAYFDDNVGYVKYD
+427 IEENFDSDMGYVKYD

-449 FCNYIGNPDTYL
+449 FCNYINDPETYL

-475 GLEGLLGQY
+475 GLSGLLGPY

-490 FGDLLTV
+490 FGDMLTV

-509 SQYELVGEGSRWP
+509 SQYELVGENSRWP

-533 EDNSL
+533 EENSL

-546 GLKDPSEL
+546 GLKDTSEL
-554 LDAITNG
+554 VDAIMNG
-561 DDFVSQE
+561 DDFVSQD
-568 YTAEDLLGI
+568 YSADDLIGI

-582 TASDYYYQD
+582 TSSDYYYQNAD
-591 ENGAWHILSDRNDQ
+591 GSWSMVSDRTEQ
-605 RQVEFVES
+605 RQIEFVES

-637 TIGYTHALTEYLSER
+637 NIAYTHALTEYLSDR
-652 AAASAP
+652 AAQSNVAEAL
-658 AQAVTATAHKFGRDT
+658 TATAHQSGNDT
-673 RYYNVLDDGA
+673 MYYNILEDGA
-683 ELTGEEYTQ
+683 EIDEETYMS
-692 LMRDLGVA
+692 LMRELGIA
-700 DTDNPVAINIYA
+700 DTDNPVTINIYA
-712 NSLNDK
+712 NSLSDK
-718 EKIENFIDDYNAWS
+718 AAIEQFIADYNAES
-732 GQAVKYTDDLGTMMT
+732 GSTVKYTDDLGTMMT

-779 YTSVLERKKE
+779 YTSVLERRKE

-795 LGARKKDISHVF
+795 LGARKKDISRVF
-807 ISESAMI
+807 ISESALI
-814 GLISGLLGILIAA
+814 GLVAGILGVIIAA

-834 LIMQNY
+834 LVMQHY
-840 LHVAN
+840 LHVGN
-845 LLRIE
+845 LLQIE
-850 WWHVVMMIGI
+850 WWHAVMMIAI
-860 SVVLAVLAGFIPSR
+860 SVVLAILAGFIPSR
-874 IASKKDPVTCLREE
+874 IASKKDPVTCLHED

>member
-1 MLELRNIKKDYVS
+1 MLELRDIVKDYVS
-14 KANTVHVLKGVS
+14 KENVVHVLKGVN
-26 LRFRKNEFVAILGPS
+26 LRFRKSEFVAILGPS

-47 LLNLIGGLDRYTG
+47 LLNIIGGLDRYTS
-60 GDIIVDGV
+60 GDILVDGV
-68 STGDYSDHDWDIYR
+68 STKDYSDHDWDIYR

-102 RNVEMSLTIAGLS
+102 RNVEMSMAIAGLPPE
-115 QDERKARALAALDR
+115 ERKAKALAALER
-129 VGLADQAKKKPSQ
+129 VGLADQAKKKPAQ

-149 RVAIARSVVND
+149 RVAIARSIVND

-178 VQVMELLRGIA
+178 EQVMELLQEVA
-189 QDKLV
+189 KEKLV
-194 IMVTHNDLLAEK
+194 VMVTHNNALAEK
-206 YSTRIIDLKDGVV
+206 YSTRIIDLRDGVV
-219 TADSNPF
+219 TSDSAPYAPD
-226 TEEEYAAETAEAD
+226 EESAEETAPQQAAAEETTSAEEVP
-239 GGAEL
+239 AEEMT
-244 CKEEP
+244 KNEVYEP
-249 SSEGETYADEANNGG
+249 EK
-264 DNDAT
+264 
-269 AVSGAQNKRKTS
+269 AVSTSKARK
-281 DSGRFGMRRRR
+281 RR
-292 AKDKKKS
+292 AKKRGDKAAGS
-299 GAYAAM
+299 YAAM
-305 SVGTAMSLSFTNLAS
+305 SLGTAASLSFTNLIS
-320 KKGRTAL
+320 KKGRTIL

-332 SIGIIGIVLV
+332 SIGIIGIILV

-349 QTYIQSMEED
+349 QAYIASMEED

-366 TINRTNSDLNSVIG
+366 EINRTNSDLNSVIS
-380 ILMAENEDRED
+380 ILMQENEDRED

-404 GRLLDHMSTVL
+404 GRLMEHLSAVL

-422 SLKRY
+422 ALKTY
-427 IEAYFDDNVGYVKYD
+427 IEENFDSDMGYVKYD

-449 FCNYIGNPDTYL
+449 FCNYINDPETYL

-475 GLEGLLGQY
+475 GLSGLLGPY

-490 FGDLLTV
+490 FGDMLTV

-509 SQYELVGEGSRWP
+509 SQYELVGENSRWP

-533 EDNSL
+533 EENSL

-546 GLKDPSEL
+546 GLKDTSEL

-561 DDFVSQE
+561 DDFVSQD
-568 YTAEDLLGI
+568 YSVDDLIGI

-582 TASDYYYQD
+582 TSSDYYYQNAD
-591 ENGAWHILSDRNDQ
+591 GSWSMVSDRTEQ
-605 RQVEFVES
+605 RQIEFVES

-637 TIGYTHALTEYLSER
+637 NIAYTHALTEYLSDR
-652 AAASAP
+652 AAQSDVAEAL
-658 AQAVTATAHKFGRDT
+658 TATAHQSGNDT
-673 RYYNVLDDGA
+673 MYYNILEDGA
-683 ELTGEEYTQ
+683 EIDAETYMS
-692 LMRDLGVA
+692 LMRELGIA
-700 DTDNPVAINIYA
+700 DTDNPVTINIYA
-712 NSLNDK
+712 NSLSDK
-718 EKIENFIDDYNAWS
+718 AAIEQFIADYNAES
-732 GQAVKYTDDLGTMMT
+732 GSTVKYTDDLGTMMT

-779 YTSVLERKKE
+779 YTSVLERRKE

-795 LGARKKDISHVF
+795 LGARKKDISRVF
-807 ISESAMI
+807 ISESALI
-814 GLISGLLGILIAA
+814 GLVAGILGVIIAA

-834 LIMQNY
+834 LVMQHY
-840 LHVAN
+840 LHVGN
-845 LLRIE
+845 LLQIE
-850 WWHVVMMIGI
+850 WWHAVMMIGI
-860 SVVLAVLAGFIPSR
+860 SVVLAILAGFIPSR
-874 IASKKDPVTCLREE
+874 IASKKDPVTCLHED

>member
-1 MLELRNIKKDYVS
+1 MLELREIVKDYVS
-14 KANTVHVLKGVS
+14 KENVVHVLKGVN
-26 LRFRKNEFVAILGPS
+26 LRFRKSEFVAILGPS

-47 LLNLIGGLDRYTG
+47 LLNIIGGLDRYTS
-60 GDIIVDGV
+60 GDILVDGV
-68 STGDYSDHDWDIYR
+68 STKDYSDHDWDIYR

-102 RNVEMSLTIAGLS
+102 RNVEMSMAIAGLPPE
-115 QDERKARALAALDR
+115 ERKAKALAALER
-129 VGLADQAKKKPSQ
+129 VGLADQAKKKPAQ

-149 RVAIARSVVND
+149 RVAIARSIVND

-178 VQVMELLRGIA
+178 EQVMELLQEVA
-189 QDKLV
+189 KEKLV
-194 IMVTHNDLLAEK
+194 VMVTHNNALAEK
-206 YSTRIIDLKDGVV
+206 YSTRIIDLHDGVV
-219 TADSNPF
+219 TSDSAPYAPD
-226 TEEEYAAETAEAD
+226 EENAEETAPQQAAAEETTSAEEVP
-239 GGAEL
+239 AEEMTET
-244 CKEEP
+244 KVYEP
-249 SSEGETYADEANNGG
+249 EK
-264 DNDAT
+264 
-269 AVSGAQNKRKTS
+269 AVSTSKTRK
-281 DSGRFGMRRRR
+281 RR
-292 AKDKKKS
+292 AKKRGDKAAGS
-299 GAYAAM
+299 YAAM
-305 SVGTAMSLSFTNLAS
+305 SIGTAASLSFTNLIS
-320 KKGRTAL
+320 KKGRTIL

-332 SIGIIGIVLV
+332 SIGIIGIILV

-349 QTYIQSMEED
+349 QAYIASMEED

-366 TINRTNSDLNSVIG
+366 EINRTNSDLNSVIS
-380 ILMAENEDRED
+380 ILMQENEDRED

-404 GRLLDHMSTVL
+404 GRLLEHLSAVL

-422 SLKRY
+422 ALKTY
-427 IEAYFDDNVGYVKYD
+427 IEENFDSDMGYVKYD

-449 FCNYIGNPDTYL
+449 FCNYINDPETYL

-475 GLEGLLGQY
+475 GLSGLLGPY

-490 FGDLLTV
+490 FGDMLTV

-509 SQYELVGEGSRWP
+509 SQYELVGENSRWP

-533 EDNSL
+533 EENSL

-546 GLKDPSEL
+546 GLKDTSEL

-561 DDFVSQE
+561 DDFVSQD
-568 YTAEDLLGI
+568 YSADDLIGI

-582 TASDYYYQD
+582 TNSDYCYQNAD
-591 ENGAWHILSDRNDQ
+591 GSWSMVSDRTEQ
-605 RQVEFVES
+605 RQIEFVES

-637 TIGYTHALTEYLSER
+637 NIAYTHALTEYLSDR
-652 AAASAP
+652 AAQSDVAEAL
-658 AQAVTATAHKFGRDT
+658 TATAHQSGNDT
-673 RYYNVLDDGA
+673 MYYNILEDGA
-683 ELTGEEYTQ
+683 EIDAETYMS
-692 LMRDLGVA
+692 LMRELGIA
-700 DTDNPVAINIYA
+700 DTDNPVTINIYA
-712 NSLNDK
+712 NSLSDK
-718 EKIENFIDDYNAWS
+718 AAIEQFIADYNAES
-732 GQAVKYTDDLGTMMT
+732 GSTVKYTDDLGTMMT

-779 YTSVLERKKE
+779 YTSVLERRKE

-795 LGARKKDISHVF
+795 LGARKKDISRVF
-807 ISESAMI
+807 ISESALI
-814 GLISGLLGILIAA
+814 GLVAGILGVIIAA

-834 LIMQNY
+834 LVMQHY
-840 LHVAN
+840 LHVGN
-845 LLRIE
+845 LLQIE
-850 WWHVVMMIGI
+850 WWHAVMMIGI
-860 SVVLAVLAGFIPSR
+860 SVVLAILAGFIPSR
-874 IASKKDPVTCLREE
+874 IASKKDPVTCLHED

>member
-1 MLELRNIKKDYVS
+1 MLELREIVKDYVS
-14 KANTVHVLKGVS
+14 KENVVHVLKGVN
-26 LRFRKNEFVAILGPS
+26 LRFRKSEFVAILGPS

-47 LLNLIGGLDRYTG
+47 LLNIIGGLDRYTS
-60 GDIIVDGV
+60 GDILVDGV
-68 STGDYSDHDWDIYR
+68 STKDYSDHDWDIYR

-102 RNVEMSLTIAGLS
+102 RNVEMSMAIAGLPPE
-115 QDERKARALAALDR
+115 ERKAKALAALER
-129 VGLADQAKKKPSQ
+129 VGLADQAKKKPAQ

-149 RVAIARSVVND
+149 RVAIARSIVND

-178 VQVMELLRGIA
+178 EQVMELLQEVA
-189 QDKLV
+189 KEKLV
-194 IMVTHNDLLAEK
+194 VMVTHNNALAEK
-206 YSTRIIDLKDGVV
+206 YSTRIIDLRDGVV
-219 TADSNPF
+219 TSDSAPYAPD
-226 TEEEYAAETAEAD
+226 EESAEETAPQQAAAEETTSAEEVS
-239 GGAEL
+239 AE
-244 CKEEP
+244 EMTEN
-249 SSEGETYADEANNGG
+249 EVYAPEK
-264 DNDAT
+264 
-269 AVSGAQNKRKTS
+269 AVSTSKTRK
-281 DSGRFGMRRRR
+281 RR
-292 AKDKKKS
+292 AKKRGDKAAGS
-299 GAYAAM
+299 YAAM
-305 SVGTAMSLSFTNLAS
+305 SLGTAASLSFTNLIS
-320 KKGRTAL
+320 KKGRTIL

-332 SIGIIGIVLV
+332 SIGIIGIILV

-349 QTYIQSMEED
+349 QAYIASMEED

-366 TINRTNSDLNSVIG
+366 EINRTNSDLNSVIS
-380 ILMAENEDRED
+380 ILMQENEDRED

-404 GRLLDHMSTVL
+404 GRLLEHLSAVL

-422 SLKRY
+422 ALKTY
-427 IEAYFDDNVGYVKYD
+427 IEENFDSDMGYVKYD

-449 FCNYIGNPDTYL
+449 FCNYINDPETYL

-475 GLEGLLGQY
+475 GLSGLLGPY

-490 FGDLLTV
+490 FGDMLTV

-509 SQYELVGEGSRWP
+509 SQYELVGENSRWP

-533 EDNSL
+533 EENSL

-546 GLKDPSEL
+546 GLKDTSEL
-554 LDAITNG
+554 VDAIMNG
-561 DDFVSQE
+561 DDFVSQD
-568 YTAEDLLGI
+568 YSADDLIGI

-582 TASDYYYQD
+582 TSSDYYYQNAD
-591 ENGAWHILSDRNDQ
+591 GSWSMVSDRTEQ
-605 RQVEFVES
+605 RQIEFVES

-637 TIGYTHALTEYLSER
+637 NIAYTHALTEYLSDR
-652 AAASAP
+652 AAQSDVAEAL
-658 AQAVTATAHKFGRDT
+658 TATAHKSGNDT
-673 RYYNVLDDGA
+673 MYYNILEDGA
-683 ELTGEEYTQ
+683 EIDEETYMS
-692 LMRDLGVA
+692 LMRELGIA
-700 DTDNPVAINIYA
+700 DTDNPVTINIYA
-712 NSLNDK
+712 NSLSDK
-718 EKIENFIDDYNAWS
+718 AAIEQFIADYNAES
-732 GQAVKYTDDLGTMMT
+732 GSTVKYTDDLGTMMT

-779 YTSVLERKKE
+779 YTSVLERRKE

-795 LGARKKDISHVF
+795 LGARKKDISRVF
-807 ISESAMI
+807 ISESALI
-814 GLISGLLGILIAA
+814 GLVAGILGVIIAA

-834 LIMQNY
+834 LVMQHY
-840 LHVAN
+840 LHVGN
-845 LLRIE
+845 LLQIE
-850 WWHVVMMIGI
+850 WWHAVMMIGI
-860 SVVLAVLAGFIPSR
+860 SVVLAILAGFIPSR
-874 IASKKDPVTCLREE
+874 IASKKDPVTCLHED

>member
-1 MLELRNIKKDYVS
+1 MLELREIVKDYVS
-14 KANTVHVLKGVS
+14 KENVVHVLKGVN
-26 LRFRKNEFVAILGPS
+26 LRFRKSEFVAILGPS

-47 LLNLIGGLDRYTG
+47 LLNIIGGLDRYTS
-60 GDIIVDGV
+60 GDILVDGV
-68 STGDYSDHDWDIYR
+68 STKDYSDHDWDIYR

-102 RNVEMSLTIAGLS
+102 RNVEMSMAIAGLPPE
-115 QDERKARALAALDR
+115 ERKAKALAALER
-129 VGLADQAKKKPSQ
+129 VGLADQAKKKPAQ

-149 RVAIARSVVND
+149 RVAIARSIVND

-178 VQVMELLRGIA
+178 EQVMELLQEVA
-189 QDKLV
+189 KEKLV
-194 IMVTHNDLLAEK
+194 VMVTHNNALAEK
-206 YSTRIIDLKDGVV
+206 YSTRIIDLHDGVV
-219 TADSNPF
+219 TSDSAPYAPD
-226 TEEEYAAETAEAD
+226 EENAEETAPQQAAAEETTSAE
-239 GGAEL
+239 EIT
-244 CKEEP
+244 ENEVYEP
-249 SSEGETYADEANNGG
+249 EK
-264 DNDAT
+264 
-269 AVSGAQNKRKTS
+269 AVSTSKARK
-281 DSGRFGMRRRR
+281 RR
-292 AKDKKKS
+292 AKKRGDKAAGS
-299 GAYAAM
+299 YAAM
-305 SVGTAMSLSFTNLAS
+305 SIGTAASLSFTNLIS
-320 KKGRTAL
+320 KKGRTIL

-332 SIGIIGIVLV
+332 SIGIIGIILV

-349 QTYIQSMEED
+349 QAYIASMEED

-366 TINRTNSDLNSVIG
+366 EINRTNSDLNSVIS
-380 ILMAENEDRED
+380 ILMQENEDRED

-404 GRLLDHMSTVL
+404 GRLLEHLSAVL

-422 SLKRY
+422 ALKTY
-427 IEAYFDDNVGYVKYD
+427 IEENFDSDMGYVKYD

-449 FCNYIGNPDTYL
+449 FCNYINDPETYL

-475 GLEGLLGQY
+475 GLSGLLGPY

-490 FGDLLTV
+490 FGDMLTV

-509 SQYELVGEGSRWP
+509 SQYELVGENSRWP

-533 EDNSL
+533 EENSL

-546 GLKDPSEL
+546 GLKDTSEL

-561 DDFVSQE
+561 DDFVSQD
-568 YTAEDLLGI
+568 YSADDLIGI

-582 TASDYYYQD
+582 TNSDYCYQNAD
-591 ENGAWHILSDRNDQ
+591 GSWSMVSDRTEQ
-605 RQVEFVES
+605 RQIEFVES

-637 TIGYTHALTEYLSER
+637 NIAYTHALTEYLSDR
-652 AAASAP
+652 AAQSDVAEAL
-658 AQAVTATAHKFGRDT
+658 TATAHQSGNDT
-673 RYYNVLDDGA
+673 MYYNILEDGA
-683 ELTGEEYTQ
+683 EIDAETYMS
-692 LMRDLGVA
+692 LMRELGIA
-700 DTDNPVAINIYA
+700 DTDNPVTINIYA
-712 NSLNDK
+712 NSLSDK
-718 EKIENFIDDYNAWS
+718 AAIEQFIADYNAES
-732 GQAVKYTDDLGTMMT
+732 GSTVKYTDDLGTMMT

-779 YTSVLERKKE
+779 YTSVLERRKE

-795 LGARKKDISHVF
+795 LGARKKDISRVF
-807 ISESAMI
+807 ISESALI
-814 GLISGLLGILIAA
+814 GLVAGILG
-827 ILFMPIN
+827 
-834 LIMQNY
+834 
-840 LHVAN
+840 
-845 LLRIE
+845 
-850 WWHVVMMIGI
+850 VMMIGI
-860 SVVLAVLAGFIPSR
+860 SVVLAILAGFIPSR
-874 IASKKDPVTCLREE
+874 IASKKDPVTCLHED